1 MIGYLYG
8 HKKYIQIT
16 SYQILS
22 RYTETSTDG
31 IWQRKEKLGEKY
43 EENIIFALFSAF
55 MVIAIAVGFY
65 MHWNL
70 TAIAILL
77 GILFVGTICY
87 LIGICQHLIMS
98 IVVSCKEKIHKAYR
112 KYIRRIA
119 VNCGRKVNRWK
130 LEDTGEN
137 HISLLSPI
145 DDFKRHKEYIIR
157 LKNAIDQPNV
167 FNIALTGS
175 YGAGKSSILK
185 TFKAYY
191 PEYHYVNV
199 SLASFVEVNMSE
211 SDSTP
216 KSNEDSFEEQLEYSI
231 LQQLFYHVKAT
242 NIPESRFGRI
252 ERTSRKKRIFV
263 VVCILLFVVANLCLF
278 CQEQVTKYFL
288 IPTEVLKSS
297 FLFGLSIC
305 VFILGICVIL
315 FQLILFIKKIS
326 IKNLTL
332 DKATLEFEE
341 KKNVSIMNRYLD
353 EILYLFQEKKYNIVI
368 FEDIDRFENT
378 HIFTKLREL
387 NLILNQSE
395 EIGRRIIFLYA
406 LKDDIFANAEERTK
420 FFDYIVPV
428 IPFVNVSNSGDL
440 FRRKIANLH
449 IPEAEVRSSFITDIS
464 VFVNDMR
471 VLTNVV
477 NEFDLYRNLLD
488 KKLNKEKLLAMILY
502 KNLFPTDFSL
512 LHQNKGVVYQTFFS
526 APKIRNEIREDDSDR
541 LKEIDSE
548 IQAISEETLRSIE
561 ELRAVIVGKLLKL
574 WPGDDWEIYC
584 DGGKKQISSLFSEE
598 NILHIL
604 DGNIYFEN
612 KYYRYQTRHLN
623 ADEIKSSL
631 GESYK
636 YRIRKKIIQSVADDK
651 IKTLRDKRKVLMDDI
666 AAIDKYTLSV
676 IAKTERD
683 IFEHVEIP
691 KGEEEKYKVLKYF
704 LEKGYIDEEYF
715 FYISIFQE
723 GRLTPSDQEFLL
735 SIKFNTPKEFDYKL
749 QEIPSLIQNL
759 SAVDYDH
766 KGILNKDLL
775 EYCLL
780 HEDEYE
786 EECDAILKQMI
797 VHEQYIDLLYQFMQ
811 EGNCVPTFIKRLAHI
826 DKNVWKSLDMD
837 KKHTNKDKDRVIS
850 TLFKYAD
857 INDIRAI
864 NTSYP
869 FNTYINDNNNY
880 SDLFE
885 DIDQVRARELLD
897 LLNLNV
903 QSLIDDSN
911 AADTYSYIYEN
922 NMYALTLDNIKVI
935 FKHNDLPV
943 VDLDSAIYTSIEETE
958 LNELQDYVL
967 LELPAFVEN
976 LMLASSNIHESS
988 DTIVSLMDE
997 DIQTSDIIKLIKHN
1011 DTLWDDCKGISD
1023 ENIVRNL
1030 FWKNKIKMTIKN
1042 VKHYCSCI
1050 GTWKIDSSL
1059 VVFMNLN
1066 EEKTMEE
1073 FTKLVQSNDE
1083 HETELLAS
1091 VVKSDNINDNIAFS
1105 IFNNH
1110 WLIDA
1115 WSKELSQLNET
1126 RVRYVVDEGII
1137 TVSPSIYQDIIKG
1150 NPKLSKYLL
1159 CKDPDKI
1166 ISEWDEFAFSITTV
1180 VEILSWVEYKK
1191 YHSFILDKIET
1202 ESVTPIIAN
1211 ALLAYFSKSDSEFN
1225 LSLYKEAMEKSDNP
1239 ALKILAS
1246 TCCIAKRLIA
1256 MNELAGIFAKTKG
1269 IFEGLEKQGEVYS
1282 ISKQVEGAQDFM
1294 EALHQSKYIGQVK
1307 EKGDYLTGKVLKRKP
1322 K

>member
-1 MIGYLYG
+1 M
-8 HKKYIQIT
+8 KK
-16 SYQILS
+16 
-22 RYTETSTDG
+22 
-31 IWQRKEKLGEKY
+31 
-43 EENIIFALFSAF
+43 NIIFALFSAF

-65 MHWNL
+65 MQWNP
-70 TAIAILL
+70 TVIVILL
-77 GILFVGTICY
+77 GMLFVGTICY
-87 LIGICQHLIMS
+87 LIGICRHLIMPS
-98 IVVSCKEKIHKAYR
+98 VNSWKEKIHKAYR

-119 VNCGRKVNRWK
+119 VNCGRKVIRWK
-130 LEDTGEN
+130 LEDAGEK

-216 KSNEDSFEEQLEYSI
+216 KSKEDSFEEQLEYSI

-353 EILYLFQEKKYNIVI
+353 EILYLFQEKKYNVVI

-395 EIGRRIIFLYA
+395 EIGRRIVFLYA
-406 LKDDIFANAEERTK
+406 LKDDIFTTAEERTK

-428 IPFVNVSNSGDL
+428 IPFVNASNSGDL

-449 IPEAEVRSSFITDIS
+449 IPKAEVSSSFITDIS
-464 VFVNDMR
+464 AFVNDMR

-488 KKLNKEKLLAMILY
+488 KKLKKEKLLAMILY
-502 KNLFPTDFSL
+502 KNLYPTDFSL
-512 LHQNKGVVYQTFFS
+512 LHQNKGVVYETFMS
-526 APKIRNEIREDDSDR
+526 A
-541 LKEIDSE
+541 
-548 IQAISEETLRSIE
+548 ETLRDEILEDDRTQIDKVDSNLQAINE
-561 ELRAVIVGKLLKL
+561 ECLRNLNELYAVIIGKFITLYPDGGWYL
-574 WPGDDWEIYC
+574 YC
-584 DGGKKQISSLFSEE
+584 DNKRRGISEFYSDE
-598 NILHIL
+598 NILKIL
-604 DGNIYFEN
+604 NGQVGFSEDYCGPRFFSKEDIKKALGN
-612 KYYRYQTRHLN
+612 
-623 ADEIKSSL
+623 
-631 GESYK
+631 SYDYVK
-636 YRIRKKIIQSVADDK
+636 RKELIQSIADDK

-666 AAIDKYTLSV
+666 AAIEKHTLSD
-676 IAKTERD
+676 IAKSDRD
-683 IFEHVEIP
+683 IFEHVGTI
-691 KGEEEKYKVLKYF
+691 KGQEEKYKVLKYL

-786 EECDAILKQMI
+786 EECDAILKQMV

-811 EGNCVPTFIKRLAHI
+811 EGNCVPTFIKRLVHI
-826 DKNVWKSLDMD
+826 DNVWKSLDKD
-837 KKHTNKDKDRVIS
+837 INHIAKDKDKVIS
-850 TLFKYAD
+850 MMFKYAD
-857 INDIRAI
+857 INDIRTV

-880 SDLFE
+880 SELFE
-885 DIDQVRARELLD
+885 DIDQVRVRELLD

-903 QSLIDDSN
+903 QSLIDDSY

-922 NMYALTLDNIKVI
+922 NMYALTLDNVKVI
-935 FKHNDLPV
+935 FKHNELPV
-943 VDLDSAIYTSIEETE
+943 DNLDSAIYTSIEETE

-976 LMLASSNIHESS
+976 LMFASSNTHESS
-988 DTIVSLMDE
+988 DTIVSLMEE

-1011 DTLWDDCKGISD
+1011 DTLWDDCK
-1023 ENIVRNL
+1023 NITDQNVVRTL
-1030 FWKNKIKMTIKN
+1030 FVENKIKMTFEN

-1050 GTWKIDSSL
+1050 GSWNIDNTL
-1059 VVFMNLN
+1059 VDFMNLN
-1066 EEKTMEE
+1066 EEKSMEE

-1083 HETELLAS
+1083 HEIELLTS

-1110 WLIDA
+1110 WLIDV

-1150 NPKLSKYLL
+1150 IPKLSKYLL

>member
-1 MIGYLYG
+1 M
-8 HKKYIQIT
+8 KK
-16 SYQILS
+16 
-22 RYTETSTDG
+22 
-31 IWQRKEKLGEKY
+31 
-43 EENIIFALFSAF
+43 NIIFALFSAF

-65 MHWNL
+65 MQWNP
-70 TAIAILL
+70 TVIVILL
-77 GILFVGTICY
+77 EMLFVGTICY
-87 LIGICQHLIMS
+87 LIGICRHLIMPS
-98 IVVSCKEKIHKAYR
+98 VNSWKEKIHKAYR

-119 VNCGRKVNRWK
+119 VNCGRKVIRWK
-130 LEDTGEN
+130 LEDAGEK

-216 KSNEDSFEEQLEYSI
+216 KSKEDSFEEQLEYSI

-252 ERTSRKKRIFV
+252 ERTSSKKRILNSV
-263 VVCILLFVVANLCLF
+263 SILLFVVANLFLF

-297 FLFGLSIC
+297 FLFGISIC
-305 VFILGICVIL
+305 VFIIGIWVVL

-353 EILYLFQEKKYNIVI
+353 EILYLFQGNKYNVVI

-395 EIGRRIIFLYA
+395 EIGRRIVFLYA

-428 IPFVNVSNSGDL
+428 IPFVNASNSGDL
-440 FRRKIANLH
+440 FRRKITGLR
-449 IPEAEVRSSFITDIS
+449 IPEVEVSSSFITDIS
-464 VFVNDMR
+464 AFVNDMR

-488 KKLNKEKLLAMILY
+488 KKLKKEKLLAMILY
-502 KNLFPTDFSL
+502 KNLYPTDFSL
-512 LHQNKGVVYQTFFS
+512 LHQNKGVVYETFMS
-526 APKIRNEIREDDSDR
+526 A
-541 LKEIDSE
+541 
-548 IQAISEETLRSIE
+548 ETLRDEILEDDRTQIDKVDSNLQAINE
-561 ELRAVIVGKLLKL
+561 ECLRNLNELYAVIIGKFITLYPDGGWYL
-574 WPGDDWEIYC
+574 YC
-584 DGGKKQISSLFSEE
+584 DNKRRGISEFYSDE
-598 NILHIL
+598 NILKIL
-604 DGNIYFEN
+604 NGQVGFSEDYSRPRFFSKE
-612 KYYRYQTRHLN
+612 
-623 ADEIKSSL
+623 EIKNVL
-631 GESYK
+631 GNSFDYEK
-636 YRIRKKIIQSVADDK
+636 RKKRIQSITDDK
-651 IKTLRDKRKVLMDDI
+651 IKTLRDKRKALMDDI
-666 AAIDKYTLSV
+666 AAIEKHTLSD
-676 IAKTERD
+676 IAKSDRD
-683 IFEHVEIP
+683 IFEHVGTI
-691 KGEEEKYKVLKYF
+691 KGQEEKYKVLKYL

-735 SIKFNTPKEFDYKL
+735 SIKFNAPKEFDYKL

-786 EECDAILKQMI
+786 EECDAILKQMV

-811 EGNCVPTFIKRLAHI
+811 EGNCVPTFIKRLVHI
-826 DKNVWKSLDMD
+826 DNVWKSLDKD
-837 KKHTNKDKDRVIS
+837 INHIAKDKNKVIS
-850 TLFKYAD
+850 MMFKYAD
-857 INDIRAI
+857 INDIRTV

-880 SDLFE
+880 SELFE

-922 NMYALTLDNIKVI
+922 NMYALTLDNVKVI
-935 FKHNDLPV
+935 FKHNELPV
-943 VDLDSAIYTSIEETE
+943 DNLDSAIYTSIEETE
-958 LNELQDYVL
+958 LNELQDYVHQ
-967 LELPAFVEN
+967 ELPAIVEN
-976 LMLASSNIHESS
+976 LMLASSNTHESS
-988 DTIVSLMDE
+988 DTIVSLMEE

-1011 DTLWDDCKGISD
+1011 DTLWDDCK
-1023 ENIVRNL
+1023 NITDQNVVSTL
-1030 FWKNKIKMTIKN
+1030 FVENKIKMTFEN
-1042 VKHYCSCI
+1042 VKYYCSCI
-1050 GTWKIDSSL
+1050 GSWNIDNIL
-1059 VVFMNLN
+1059 TAFMNRN
-1066 EEKTMEE
+1066 EEKSMEE
-1073 FTKLVQSNDE
+1073 FTKLVESNDA
-1083 HETELLAS
+1083 HEIELLLS
-1091 VVKSDNINDNIAFS
+1091 VVQADDIKDNIAYS
-1105 IFNNH
+1105 VFNNH
-1110 WLIDA
+1110 CLIDV
-1115 WSKELSQLNET
+1115 WSKNLSQLNVK

-1137 TVSPSIYQDIIKG
+1137 SISPSNYQDIITEH
-1150 NPKLSKYLL
+1150 PLLSKYLL
-1159 CKDPDKI
+1159 CKNPDSI
-1166 ISEWDEFAFSITTV
+1166 ISEWDEFAFSITAV
-1180 VEILSWVEYKK
+1180 VEMLSWIEYKK
-1191 YHSFILDKIET
+1191 YHNFILNKIEL
-1202 ESVTPIIAN
+1202 ESITPTIAN
-1211 ALLAYFSKSDSEFN
+1211 ALLSYFSKSDSEFN
-1225 LSLYKEAMEKSDNP
+1225 LSLYAEAMEKSSNP
-1239 ALKILAS
+1239 ALKVLAS
-1246 TCCIAKRLIA
+1246 TCCIAKRIIA
-1256 MNELAGIFAKTKG
+1256 VNELPNIFAKTKG

-1294 EALHQSKYIGQVK
+1294 NALHQFRYIGQVK

>member
-1 MIGYLYG
+1 ML
-8 HKKYIQIT
+8 
-16 SYQILS
+16 
-22 RYTETSTDG
+22 
-31 IWQRKEKLGEKY
+31 
-43 EENIIFALFSAF
+43 
-55 MVIAIAVGFY
+55 IAISVGFY
-65 MHWNL
+65 MQWNP
-70 TAIAILL
+70 TVIVILL
-77 GILFVGTICY
+77 GMLFVGTICY
-87 LIGICQHLIMS
+87 LIGICQHLIMPS
-98 IVVSCKEKIHKAYR
+98 VNSWKEKIHKAYR

-119 VNCGRKVNRWK
+119 VNCGRKVIRWK
-130 LEDTGEN
+130 LEDAGEI

-199 SLASFVEVNMSE
+199 SLASFVEVNL
-211 SDSTP
+211 SDGDNTV
-216 KSNEDSFEEQLEYSI
+216 KGKEDGFEEQLEYSI

-252 ERTSRKKRIFV
+252 ERISKKKRILMV
-263 VVCILLFVVANLCLF
+263 LGILLFVVANLCLF

-297 FLFGLSIC
+297 FLFGISIC
-305 VFILGICVIL
+305 VFIIGIWVVL

-353 EILYLFQEKKYNIVI
+353 EILYLFQGNKYNVVI

-395 EIGRRIIFLYA
+395 EIGRRIVFLYA

-428 IPFVNVSNSGDL
+428 IPFVNASNSGDL
-440 FRRKIANLH
+440 FRRKITGLR
-449 IPEAEVRSSFITDIS
+449 IPEVEVSSSFITDIS
-464 VFVNDMR
+464 AFVNDMR

-502 KNLFPTDFSL
+502 KNLYPTDFSL
-512 LHQNKGVVYQTFFS
+512 LHQNKGVVYEAFMS
-526 APKIRNEIREDDSDR
+526 A
-541 LKEIDSE
+541 
-548 IQAISEETLRSIE
+548 ETLRDEILEDDRTQIDKVDSNLQAINE
-561 ELRAVIVGKLLKL
+561 ECLRNLNELYAVIIGKFITLYPDGGWYL
-574 WPGDDWEIYC
+574 YC
-584 DGGKKQISSLFSEE
+584 DNKRRGISEFYSDE
-598 NILHIL
+598 NILKIL
-604 DGNIYFEN
+604 NGQVGFSEDYSRPRFFSKE
-612 KYYRYQTRHLN
+612 
-623 ADEIKSSL
+623 EIKNVL
-631 GESYK
+631 GNSFDYEK
-636 YRIRKKIIQSVADDK
+636 RKKRIQSITDDK
-651 IKTLRDKRKVLMDDI
+651 IKTLRDKRKALMDDI
-666 AAIDKYTLSV
+666 AAIEKHTLSD
-676 IAKTERD
+676 IAKSDRD
-683 IFEHVEIP
+683 IFEHVGTI
-691 KGEEEKYKVLKYF
+691 KGQEEKYKVLKYL

-735 SIKFNTPKEFDYKL
+735 SIKFNAPKEFDYKL

-786 EECDAILKQMI
+786 EECDAILKQMV

-811 EGNCVPTFIKRLAHI
+811 EGNCVPTFIKRLVHI
-826 DKNVWKSLDMD
+826 DNVWKSLDKD
-837 KKHTNKDKDRVIS
+837 INHITKDKDKVIS
-850 TLFKYAD
+850 AMFKYAD
-857 INDIRAI
+857 INDIRTV

-885 DIDQVRARELLD
+885 DIDQVRARKLLD

-903 QSLIDDSN
+903 QSLIDDNN

-922 NMYALTLDNIKVI
+922 NMYALTLDNVKVI
-935 FKHNDLPV
+935 FKHNELPV
-943 VDLDSAIYTSIEETE
+943 DNLDSAIYTSIEETE
-958 LNELQDYVL
+958 LNELQDYVHQ
-967 LELPAFVEN
+967 ELPAFVEN
-976 LMLASSNIHESS
+976 LMLASSNIYESS

-1030 FWKNKIKMTIKN
+1030 FWENKIKMTIEN

-1091 VVKSDNINDNIAFS
+1091 VVKSDNIIDNIAFS

-1110 WLIDA
+1110 WLIDV

-1211 ALLAYFSKSDSEFN
+1211 ALLSYFSKSDSEFN

-1239 ALKILAS
+1239 ALKILTS

-1269 IFEGLEKQGEVYS
+1269 IFEGLDKQGEVYS
-1282 ISKQVEGAQDFM
+1282 ISKQIEGAQHFM
-1294 EALHQSKYIGQVK
+1294 EALHQSKYIGLVK

>member
-1 MIGYLYG
+1 M
-8 HKKYIQIT
+8 K
-16 SYQILS
+16 S
-22 RYTETSTDG
+22 
-31 IWQRKEKLGEKY
+31 
-43 EENIIFALFSAF
+43 NIIFALFTAF
-55 MVIAIAVGFY
+55 IVIAIAIGFY
-65 MHWNL
+65 MQWNP
-70 TAIAILL
+70 IVVAILM
-77 GILFVGTICY
+77 GMLFVGTICY
-87 LIGICQHLIMS
+87 LIGICRHLIMPS
-98 IVVSCKEKIHKAYR
+98 VNSWKEKIHKAYR

-130 LEDTGEN
+130 LEDKGEK

-199 SLASFVEVNMSE
+199 SLASFVEVNL
-211 SDSTP
+211 SDGDNTV
-216 KSNEDSFEEQLEYSI
+216 KGKEDGFEEQLEYSI

-252 ERTSRKKRIFV
+252 ERISKKKRILMV
-263 VVCILLFVVANLCLF
+263 LGILLFVVANLCLF

-353 EILYLFQEKKYNIVI
+353 EILYLFQENKYNVVI

-395 EIGRRIIFLYA
+395 EIGRRIVFLYA

-428 IPFVNVSNSGDL
+428 IPFVNASNSGDL
-440 FRRKIANLH
+440 FRRKITGLR
-449 IPEAEVRSSFITDIS
+449 IPEVEVSSSFITDIS
-464 VFVNDMR
+464 AFVNDMR

-488 KKLNKEKLLAMILY
+488 KKLKKEKLLAMILY
-502 KNLFPTDFSL
+502 KNLYPTDFSL
-512 LHQNKGVVYQTFFS
+512 LHQNKGVVYESFLS
-526 APKIRNEIREDDSDR
+526 AEKLRDEIQKDDRKRIDD
-541 LKEIDSE
+541 IDSE
-548 IQAISEETLRSIE
+548 IQAINEECLRNLN
-561 ELRAVIVGKLLKL
+561 ELYAVIIGKFITLYPDGGWYL
-574 WPGDDWEIYC
+574 YC
-584 DGGKKQISSLFSEE
+584 DNKRRGISEFYSDE
-598 NILHIL
+598 NILKIL
-604 DGNIYFEN
+604 NGQVGFSEDYSRPRFFSKE
-612 KYYRYQTRHLN
+612 
-623 ADEIKSSL
+623 EIKNVL
-631 GESYK
+631 GNGFDYEK
-636 YRIRKKIIQSVADDK
+636 RKKLIHSITDDK
-651 IKTLRDKRKVLMDDI
+651 IKTLRDKRKAFMDEI
-666 AAIDKYTLSV
+666 AAIEKYTLTD
-676 IAKTERD
+676 IAKSDRD
-683 IFEHVEIP
+683 IFEHVDIP
-691 KGEEEKYKVLKYF
+691 KGEEEKYKVLKYL

-735 SIKFNTPKEFDYKL
+735 SIKFNAPKEFDYKL

-759 SAVDYDH
+759 SVVDYDH

-786 EECDAILKQMI
+786 EECDAILKQMV
-797 VHEQYIDLLYQFMQ
+797 VHEEYIDLLYQFMH
-811 EGNCVPTFIKRLAHI
+811 EGNCIPTFIKRLVHI
-826 DKNVWKSLDMD
+826 DNVWKSLDKD
-837 KKHTNKDKDRVIS
+837 INHITKDKDKVIS
-850 TLFKYAD
+850 MMFKYAD
-857 INDIRAI
+857 INDIRTV

-880 SDLFE
+880 SELFE
-885 DIDQVRARELLD
+885 NIDQARAQKLLD
-897 LLNLNV
+897 LLDLKV
-903 QSLIDDSN
+903 QSLKDDSYGT
-911 AADTYSYIYEN
+911 DTYSYIYEN
-922 NMYALTLDNIKVI
+922 NMYALTLGNVKVI
-935 FKHNDLPV
+935 FKHNELPV
-943 VDLDSAIYTSIEETE
+943 DNLDSAIYTSIEETE
-958 LNELQDYVL
+958 LNELQGYVHQ
-967 LELPAFVEN
+967 ELPAFVDN
-976 LMLASSNIHESS
+976 LMLTSSNAHESS

-997 DIQTSDIIKLIKHN
+997 DIKLVDIIKLIKHN
-1011 DTLWDDCKGISD
+1011 DTLWDDCKDITDKDVVST
-1023 ENIVRNL
+1023 L
-1030 FWKNKIKMTIKN
+1030 FVENKIKMTFEN

-1050 GTWKIDSSL
+1050 GSWNIDGTL
-1059 VVFMNLN
+1059 VAFMNCN
-1066 EEKTMEE
+1066 EEKSMEE
-1073 FTKLVQSNDE
+1073 FTKLVESNDA
-1083 HETELLAS
+1083 HEIELLAS
-1091 VVKSDNINDNIAFS
+1091 VVQSDDINDNIAFS
-1105 IFNNH
+1105 VFNNH
-1110 WLIDA
+1110 CLIDV
-1115 WSKELSQLNET
+1115 WSKNLSQLNEK

-1137 TVSPSIYQDIIKG
+1137 SISPSNYQDIITEH
-1150 NPKLSKYLL
+1150 PLLSKYLL
-1159 CKDPDKI
+1159 CKNPDNI
-1166 ISEWDEFAFSITTV
+1166 ISEWDKFAFSITDV
-1180 VEILSWVEYKK
+1180 VEMLSWIEYKK
-1191 YHSFILDKIET
+1191 YHNFILNKIEL
-1202 ESVTPIIAN
+1202 ESITPDIAD
-1211 ALLAYFSKSDSEFN
+1211 ALLSYFVNSDSEFN
-1225 LSLYKEAMEKSDNP
+1225 LPLYTEAMEKSDNL
-1239 ALKILAS
+1239 ALKVFAN
-1246 TCCIAKRLIA
+1246 TCCIENRTIA
-1256 MNELAGIFAKTKG
+1256 MNELAGIFAKTNG

-1294 EALHQSKYIGQVK
+1294 NALHQFKYIGQVK

>member
-1 MIGYLYG
+1 M
-8 HKKYIQIT
+8 KK
-16 SYQILS
+16 
-22 RYTETSTDG
+22 
-31 IWQRKEKLGEKY
+31 
-43 EENIIFALFSAF
+43 NIIFALFTAF
-55 MVIAIAVGFY
+55 IVIAIAIGFY
-65 MHWNL
+65 MQWNP
-70 TAIAILL
+70 TVIVILL
-77 GILFVGTICY
+77 GMLFVGTICY
-87 LIGICQHLIMS
+87 LIGICRHLIMS
-98 IVVSCKEKIHKAYR
+98 RVISCKERIDKAYR
-112 KYIRRIA
+112 KYIRKIA
-119 VNCGRKVNRWK
+119 VNCSRKVNRWK

-199 SLASFVEVNMSE
+199 SLASFVEVNL
-211 SDSTP
+211 SDGDNTV
-216 KSNEDSFEEQLEYSI
+216 KGKEDGFEEQLEYSI

-252 ERTSRKKRIFV
+252 ERISKKKRILMV
-263 VVCILLFVVANLCLF
+263 LGILLFVVANLCLF

-297 FLFGLSIC
+297 FLFGISIC
-305 VFILGICVIL
+305 LFIIGIWVVL
-315 FQLILFIKKIS
+315 FQLIIFIKKIS

-353 EILYLFQEKKYNIVI
+353 EILYLFQENKYNVVI

-395 EIGRRIIFLYA
+395 EIGRRIVFLYA

-428 IPFVNVSNSGDL
+428 IPFVNASNSGDL
-440 FRRKIANLH
+440 FRRKITGLR
-449 IPEAEVRSSFITDIS
+449 IPVAEVSSSFITDIS
-464 VFVNDMR
+464 AFVNDMR

-477 NEFDLYRNLLD
+477 NEFDLYHNLLN
-488 KKLNKEKLLAMILY
+488 KKLKKDKLLAMILY
-502 KNLFPTDFSL
+502 KNLYPTDFSL
-512 LHQNKGVVYQTFFS
+512 LHQNKGVVYESFLS
-526 APKIRNEIREDDSDR
+526 AEKLRDEIQKDDRKRIDD
-541 LKEIDSE
+541 IDSE
-548 IQAISEETLRSIE
+548 IQAINEECLRNLN
-561 ELRAVIVGKLLKL
+561 ELYAVIIGKFITLY
-574 WPGDDWEIYC
+574 P
-584 DGGKKQISSLFSEE
+584 DGGWYLYYDNKRRGISEFYSDE
-598 NILHIL
+598 NILKIL
-604 DGNIYFEN
+604 NGQVGFSEDYSRPRFFSKE
-612 KYYRYQTRHLN
+612 
-623 ADEIKSSL
+623 EIKNVL
-631 GESYK
+631 GNGFDYEK
-636 YRIRKKIIQSVADDK
+636 RKKLIHSITDDK
-651 IKTLRDKRKVLMDDI
+651 IKTLRDKRKAFMDEI
-666 AAIDKYTLSV
+666 AAIEKYTLSD
-676 IAKTERD
+676 IAKSDRN
-683 IFEHVEIP
+683 IFEHVDIQ
-691 KGEEEKYKVLKYF
+691 KGQEDNYEVLKYL

-735 SIKFNTPKEFDYKL
+735 SIKFNAPKEFDYKL

-786 EECDAILKQMI
+786 EECDAILKQMV

-811 EGNCVPTFIKRLAHI
+811 EGNCVPTFIKRLVHI
-826 DKNVWKSLDMD
+826 DNVWKSLDKD
-837 KKHTNKDKDRVIS
+837 INHITKDKDKVIS
-850 TLFKYAD
+850 AMFKYAD
-857 INDIRAI
+857 INDIRTV

-922 NMYALTLDNIKVI
+922 NMYALTLDNVKVI
-935 FKHNDLPV
+935 FKHNELPV
-943 VDLDSAIYTSIEETE
+943 DNLDSAIYTSIEETE
-958 LNELQDYVL
+958 LNELQDYVHQ
-967 LELPAFVEN
+967 ELPAIVEN
-976 LMLASSNIHESS
+976 LMLASSNTHESS

-997 DIQTSDIIKLIKHN
+997 DIKVDDIIKLIKHN
-1011 DTLWDDCKGISD
+1011 DTLWDYCKDITDKDVVST
-1023 ENIVRNL
+1023 L
-1030 FWKNKIKMTIKN
+1030 FAENKIKMTFEN

-1050 GTWKIDSSL
+1050 GSWNIDGTL
-1059 VVFMNLN
+1059 VDFMNLN
-1066 EEKTMEE
+1066 EEKSIEE

-1083 HETELLAS
+1083 HERELLAS

-1110 WLIDA
+1110 WLIDV

-1191 YHSFILDKIET
+1191 YHSFILDKIEM
-1202 ESVTPIIAN
+1202 ESVTPVIAN
-1211 ALLAYFSKSDSEFN
+1211 ALLSYFGKSDSEFN
-1225 LSLYKEAMEKSDNP
+1225 LSLYTEAMEKSDNP

-1269 IFEGLEKQGEVYS
+1269 IFEGLDKQGEVYS
-1282 ISKQVEGAQDFM
+1282 ISKQIEGAQHFI

>member
-1 MIGYLYG
+1 M
-8 HKKYIQIT
+8 K
-16 SYQILS
+16 S
-22 RYTETSTDG
+22 
-31 IWQRKEKLGEKY
+31 
-43 EENIIFALFSAF
+43 NIIFTLLTAF
-55 MVIAIAVGFY
+55 MLIAISVGFY
-65 MHWNL
+65 MQWNP
-70 TAIAILL
+70 TVIVILL
-77 GILFVGTICY
+77 GMLFVGTICY
-87 LIGICQHLIMS
+87 LIGICQHLIMPS
-98 IVVSCKEKIHKAYR
+98 VNSWKEKIHKAYR

-119 VNCGRKVNRWK
+119 VNCGRKVIRWK
-130 LEDTGEN
+130 LEDAGEI

-199 SLASFVEVNMSE
+199 SLASFVEVNL
-211 SDSTP
+211 SDGDNTV
-216 KSNEDSFEEQLEYSI
+216 KGKEDGFEEQLEYSI

-252 ERTSRKKRIFV
+252 ERISKKKRILMV
-263 VVCILLFVVANLCLF
+263 LGILLFVVANLCLF

-297 FLFGLSIC
+297 FLFGISIC
-305 VFILGICVIL
+305 VFIIGIWVVL

-353 EILYLFQEKKYNIVI
+353 EILYLFQGNKYNVVI

-395 EIGRRIIFLYA
+395 EIGRRIVFLYA

-428 IPFVNVSNSGDL
+428 IPFVNASNSGDL
-440 FRRKIANLH
+440 FRRKITGLR
-449 IPEAEVRSSFITDIS
+449 IPEVEVSSSFITDIS
-464 VFVNDMR
+464 AFVNDMR

-502 KNLFPTDFSL
+502 KNLYPTDFSL
-512 LHQNKGVVYQTFFS
+512 LHQNKGVVYEAFMS
-526 APKIRNEIREDDSDR
+526 A
-541 LKEIDSE
+541 
-548 IQAISEETLRSIE
+548 ETLRDEILEDDRTQIDKVDSNLQAINE
-561 ELRAVIVGKLLKL
+561 ECLRNLNELYAVIIGKFITLYPDGGWYL
-574 WPGDDWEIYC
+574 YC
-584 DGGKKQISSLFSEE
+584 DNKRRGISEFYSDE
-598 NILHIL
+598 NILKIL
-604 DGNIYFEN
+604 NGQVGFSEDYSRPRFFSKE
-612 KYYRYQTRHLN
+612 
-623 ADEIKSSL
+623 EIKNVL
-631 GESYK
+631 GNSFDYEK
-636 YRIRKKIIQSVADDK
+636 RKKRIQSITDDK
-651 IKTLRDKRKVLMDDI
+651 IKTLRDKRKALMDDI
-666 AAIDKYTLSV
+666 AAIEKHTLSD
-676 IAKTERD
+676 IAKSDRD
-683 IFEHVEIP
+683 IFEHVGTI
-691 KGEEEKYKVLKYF
+691 KGQEEKYKVLKYL

-735 SIKFNTPKEFDYKL
+735 SIKFNAPKEFDYKL

-786 EECDAILKQMI
+786 EECDAILKQMV

-811 EGNCVPTFIKRLAHI
+811 EGNCVPTFIKRLVHI
-826 DKNVWKSLDMD
+826 DNVWKSLDKD
-837 KKHTNKDKDRVIS
+837 INHITKDKDKVIS
-850 TLFKYAD
+850 AMFKYAD
-857 INDIRAI
+857 INDIRTV

-885 DIDQVRARELLD
+885 DIDQVRARKLLD

-903 QSLIDDSN
+903 QSLIDDNN

-922 NMYALTLDNIKVI
+922 NMYALTLDNVKVI
-935 FKHNDLPV
+935 FKHNELPV
-943 VDLDSAIYTSIEETE
+943 DNLDSAIYTSIEETE
-958 LNELQDYVL
+958 LNELQDYVHQ
-967 LELPAFVEN
+967 ELPAFVEN

-1030 FWKNKIKMTIKN
+1030 FWENKIKMTIEN

-1091 VVKSDNINDNIAFS
+1091 VVKSDNIIDNIAFS

-1110 WLIDA
+1110 WLIDV

-1191 YHSFILDKIET
+1191 YHSFILDKTET

-1211 ALLAYFSKSDSEFN
+1211 ALLSYFSKSDSEFN

-1239 ALKILAS
+1239 ALKILTS

-1269 IFEGLEKQGEVYS
+1269 IFEGLDKQGEVYS
-1282 ISKQVEGAQDFM
+1282 ISKQIEGAQHFM
-1294 EALHQSKYIGQVK
+1294 EALHQSKYIGLVK

>member
-1 MIGYLYG
+1 M
-8 HKKYIQIT
+8 KK
-16 SYQILS
+16 
-22 RYTETSTDG
+22 
-31 IWQRKEKLGEKY
+31 
-43 EENIIFALFSAF
+43 NIIFAQFTAF
-55 MVIAIAVGFY
+55 IVIAIAVGFY
-65 MHWNL
+65 MQLNPIV
-70 TAIAILL
+70 IAILL
-77 GILFVGTICY
+77 GMLFVGTICY
-87 LIGICQHLIMS
+87 LIGICRHLIMS
-98 IVVSCKEKIHKAYR
+98 SVISCKEKIHKAYR
-112 KYIRRIA
+112 KYIRKIA
-119 VNCGRKVNRWK
+119 VSCGRKVNRWK

-199 SLASFVEVNMSE
+199 SLASFVEVNMPK

-216 KSNEDSFEEQLEYSI
+216 KGKDDSFEEQLEYSI

-252 ERTSRKKRIFV
+252 ERTSGRKRILMAV
-263 VVCILLFVVANLCLF
+263 SILVFVVANLFLF
-278 CQEQVTKYFL
+278 CQVQVNKYFL
-288 IPTEVLKSS
+288 IPAEVLKSS
-297 FLFGLSIC
+297 SLFGISIS
-305 VFILGICVIL
+305 VFVIGICVIL
-315 FQLILFIKKIS
+315 FKLILFIKKIS

-353 EILYLFQEKKYNIVI
+353 EILYLFQEKKYNVVI

-395 EIGRRIIFLYA
+395 EIGRRIVFLYA

-464 VFVNDMR
+464 AFVNDMR

-502 KNLFPTDFSL
+502 KNLYPTDFSL
-512 LHQNKGVVYQTFFS
+512 LHQNKGVVYETFIS
-526 APKIRNEIREDDSDR
+526 TGLLKDEIKKDDWKR
-541 LKEIDSE
+541 LEEIDLE

-561 ELRAVIVGKLLKL
+561 ELRAVIVGKILKL
-574 WPGDDWEIYC
+574 WPGSGWEIYC
-584 DGGKKQISSLFSEE
+584 DGCKTDISSLFSED
-598 NILHIL
+598 NIQHIL
-604 DGNIYFEN
+604 EGDLLFRNT
-612 KYYRYQTRHLN
+612 YYSYKVKHLT

-631 GESYK
+631 GESYNYSK
-636 YRIRKKIIQSVADDK
+636 RKELIQSIADDK
-651 IKTLRDKRKVLMDDI
+651 IEDLREERKVFVDALSATKKFTLLDI
-666 AAIDKYTLSV
+666 AKSD
-676 IAKTERD
+676 RN
-683 IFEHVEIP
+683 IFEHVDTI
-691 KGEEEKYKVLKYF
+691 KGHEEKYKVLKYL
-704 LEKGYIDEEYF
+704 LEKGYIDEKYF

-735 SIKFNTPKEFDYKL
+735 SIKFNAPKEFDYKL

-759 SAVDYDH
+759 SIVDYDH

-775 EYCLL
+775 EFCLL

-786 EECDAILKQMI
+786 YEIKCDAILKQMV
-797 VHEQYIDLLYQFMQ
+797 VHEQYIDLLYKFMQ
-811 EGNCVPTFIKRLAHI
+811 EGDCVPTFIKRLVHI
-826 DKNVWKSLDMD
+826 DKNVWKLLDMD

-850 TLFKYAD
+850 TMFRYAD
-857 INDIRAI
+857 INDIRTVNI
-864 NTSYP
+864 SYP

-880 SDLFE
+880 FELFE
-885 DIDQVRARELLD
+885 NIDQARVRKLLD
-897 LLNLNV
+897 LLDLNI
-903 QSLIDDSN
+903 QSLKDDSN
-911 AADTYSYIYEN
+911 GTDTYSYIYEN
-922 NMYALTLDNIKVI
+922 NMYAQTLDNIKVI
-935 FKHNDLPV
+935 FKHNELPV
-943 VDLDSAIYTSIEETE
+943 DNLDSAIYTSIEETE
-958 LNELQDYVL
+958 LNELQGYVHQ
-967 LELPAFVEN
+967 ELPTFVEN
-976 LMLASSNIHESS
+976 LMFVPSNTNESS
-988 DTIVSLMDE
+988 DSIVSLMDE

-1011 DTLWDDCKGISD
+1011 VTLWDDCRGITD
-1023 ENIVRNL
+1023 DNIVRTM
-1030 FWKNKIKMTIKN
+1030 FWENKIKMTIEN

-1050 GTWKIDSSL
+1050 GSWNIDDTL
-1059 VVFMNLN
+1059 VAFMNRN
-1066 EEKTMEE
+1066 EEKSMEE
-1073 FTKLVQSNDE
+1073 FTKLVEINDE
-1083 HETELLAS
+1083 HEIKLLAS
-1091 VVKSDNINDNIAFS
+1091 VVQSGDINDNIAFS
-1105 IFNNH
+1105 VFNNH
-1110 WLIDA
+1110 RLIDI
-1115 WSKELSQLNET
+1115 WCNDLSQLNET

-1137 TVSPSIYQDIIKG
+1137 SISPSTYQDIISEH
-1150 NPKLSKYLL
+1150 PQMSKYLL
-1159 CKDPDKI
+1159 CKNPDNI

-1180 VEILSWVEYKK
+1180 VGMLSWVEYKK
-1191 YHSFILDKIET
+1191 YHNFILNKIEL
-1202 ESVTPIIAN
+1202 ESITPTIAN
-1211 ALLAYFSKSDSEFN
+1211 ALLSYFCKPDSEFN
-1225 LSLYKEAMEKSDNP
+1225 LSLYTEAMVKSSNP
-1239 ALKILAS
+1239 ALKVLAS
-1246 TCCIAKRLIA
+1246 TCCIAKRIIA
-1256 MNELAGIFAKTKG
+1256 INELPNIFAKTKG

-1282 ISKQVEGAQDFM
+1282 ISKQVEGAQHFM
-1294 EALHQSKYIGQVK
+1294 DALHQFRYIGQVK
-1307 EKGDYLTGKVLKRKP
+1307 EKGDHLTGKVLKRKP

>member
-1 MIGYLYG
+1 
-8 HKKYIQIT
+8 
-16 SYQILS
+16 
-22 RYTETSTDG
+22 
-31 IWQRKEKLGEKY
+31 
-43 EENIIFALFSAF
+43 

-65 MHWNL
+65 MQWNP
-70 TAIAILL
+70 TVIVILL
-77 GILFVGTICY
+77 GMLFVGTICY
-87 LIGICQHLIMS
+87 LIGNCRHLIMPS
-98 IVVSCKEKIHKAYR
+98 VNSWKEKIHKAYR

-119 VNCGRKVNRWK
+119 VNCGRKVIRWK
-130 LEDTGEN
+130 LEDAGEK

-216 KSNEDSFEEQLEYSI
+216 KSKEDSFEEQLEYSI

-252 ERTSRKKRIFV
+252 ERTSSKKRILNSV
-263 VVCILLFVVANLCLF
+263 SILLFVVANLCLF

-297 FLFGLSIC
+297 FLFGISIC
-305 VFILGICVIL
+305 VFIIGIWVVL

-353 EILYLFQEKKYNIVI
+353 EILYLFQGNKYNVVI

-395 EIGRRIIFLYA
+395 EIGRRIVFLYA

-428 IPFVNVSNSGDL
+428 IPFVNASNSGDL
-440 FRRKIANLH
+440 FRRKITGLR
-449 IPEAEVRSSFITDIS
+449 IPEVEVSSSFITDIS
-464 VFVNDMR
+464 AFVNDMR

-488 KKLNKEKLLAMILY
+488 KKLKKEKLLAMILY
-502 KNLFPTDFSL
+502 KNLYPTDFSL
-512 LHQNKGVVYQTFFS
+512 LHQNKGVVYETFMS
-526 APKIRNEIREDDSDR
+526 A
-541 LKEIDSE
+541 
-548 IQAISEETLRSIE
+548 ETLRDEILEDDRTQIDKVDSNLQAINE
-561 ELRAVIVGKLLKL
+561 ECLRNLNELYAVIIGKFITLYPDGGWYL
-574 WPGDDWEIYC
+574 YC
-584 DGGKKQISSLFSEE
+584 DNKRRGISEFYSDE
-598 NILHIL
+598 NILKIL
-604 DGNIYFEN
+604 NGQVGFSEDYCRPRFFSKE
-612 KYYRYQTRHLN
+612 
-623 ADEIKSSL
+623 EIKKAL
-631 GESYK
+631 GNSYDYVK
-636 YRIRKKIIQSVADDK
+636 RKELIQSIADDK

-666 AAIDKYTLSV
+666 AAIEKHTLSD
-676 IAKTERD
+676 IAKSDRD
-683 IFEHVEIP
+683 IFEHVGTI
-691 KGEEEKYKVLKYF
+691 KGQEEKYKVLKYL

-735 SIKFNTPKEFDYKL
+735 SIKFNAPKEFDYKL

-786 EECDAILKQMI
+786 EECDAILKQMV

-811 EGNCVPTFIKRLAHI
+811 EGNCVPTFIKRLVHI
-826 DKNVWKSLDMD
+826 DNVWKSLDKD
-837 KKHTNKDKDRVIS
+837 INHITKDKDKVIS
-850 TLFKYAD
+850 MMFKYAD
-857 INDIRAI
+857 INDIRTV

-880 SDLFE
+880 SELFE
-885 DIDQVRARELLD
+885 NIDQARAQKLLD
-897 LLNLNV
+897 LLDLKV
-903 QSLIDDSN
+903 QSLKDDSN
-911 AADTYSYIYEN
+911 GTDTYSYIYEN
-922 NMYALTLDNIKVI
+922 NMYALTLGNVKVI
-935 FKHNDLPV
+935 FKHNELPV
-943 VDLDSAIYTSIEETE
+943 DNLDSAIYTSIEETE
-958 LNELQDYVL
+958 LNELQGYVHQ
-967 LELPAFVEN
+967 ELPAFVDN
-976 LMLASSNIHESS
+976 LMLTSSNAHESS

-997 DIQTSDIIKLIKHN
+997 DIKVDDIIKLIKHN
-1011 DTLWDDCKGISD
+1011 NTLWDDCKDITDKDVVST
-1023 ENIVRNL
+1023 L
-1030 FWKNKIKMTIKN
+1030 FAENKIKMTFEN

-1050 GTWKIDSSL
+1050 GSWNIDGTL
-1059 VVFMNLN
+1059 VAFMNCN
-1066 EEKTMEE
+1066 EEKSMEE
-1073 FTKLVQSNDE
+1073 FTKLVESNDA
-1083 HETELLAS
+1083 HEIELLLS
-1091 VVKSDNINDNIAFS
+1091 VVQADDIKDNIAYS
-1105 IFNNH
+1105 VFNNH
-1110 WLIDA
+1110 CLIDV
-1115 WSKELSQLNET
+1115 WSKNLSQLNEK

-1150 NPKLSKYLL
+1150 HPKLSKYLL

-1191 YHSFILDKIET
+1191 YHSFILDQIET

-1211 ALLAYFSKSDSEFN
+1211 ALLSYFSKSDSEFN
-1225 LSLYKEAMEKSDNP
+1225 LSLYTEAMEKSDNP

-1246 TCCIAKRLIA
+1246 TCCIAKRIVA
-1256 MNELAGIFAKTKG
+1256 INELPNIFAKTKG

>member
-1 MIGYLYG
+1 
-8 HKKYIQIT
+8 
-16 SYQILS
+16 
-22 RYTETSTDG
+22 
-31 IWQRKEKLGEKY
+31 
-43 EENIIFALFSAF
+43 

-65 MHWNL
+65 MQWNP
-70 TAIAILL
+70 TVIVILL
-77 GILFVGTICY
+77 GMLFVGTICY
-87 LIGICQHLIMS
+87 LIGICRHLIMPS
-98 IVVSCKEKIHKAYR
+98 VNSWKEKIHKAYR

-119 VNCGRKVNRWK
+119 VNCGRKVIRWK
-130 LEDTGEN
+130 LEDAGEK

-216 KSNEDSFEEQLEYSI
+216 KSKEDSFEEQLEYSI

-252 ERTSRKKRIFV
+252 ERTSSKKRILNSV
-263 VVCILLFVVANLCLF
+263 SILLFVVANLFLF

-297 FLFGLSIC
+297 FLFGISIC
-305 VFILGICVIL
+305 VFIIGIWVVL

-353 EILYLFQEKKYNIVI
+353 EILYLFQGNKYNVVI

-395 EIGRRIIFLYA
+395 EIGRRIVFFYA

-428 IPFVNVSNSGDL
+428 IPFVNASNSGDL
-440 FRRKIANLH
+440 FRRKITGLR
-449 IPEAEVRSSFITDIS
+449 IPEVEVSSSFITDIS
-464 VFVNDMR
+464 AFVNDMR

-488 KKLNKEKLLAMILY
+488 KKLKKEKLLAMILY
-502 KNLFPTDFSL
+502 KNLYPTDFSL
-512 LHQNKGVVYQTFFS
+512 LHQNKGVVYETFMS
-526 APKIRNEIREDDSDR
+526 A
-541 LKEIDSE
+541 
-548 IQAISEETLRSIE
+548 ETLRDEILEDDRTQIDKVDSNLQAINE
-561 ELRAVIVGKLLKL
+561 ECLRNLNELYAVIIGKFITLYPDGGWYL
-574 WPGDDWEIYC
+574 YC
-584 DGGKKQISSLFSEE
+584 DNKRRGISEFYSDE
-598 NILHIL
+598 NILKIL
-604 DGNIYFEN
+604 NGQVGFSEDYSRPRFFSKE
-612 KYYRYQTRHLN
+612 
-623 ADEIKSSL
+623 EIKNVL
-631 GESYK
+631 GNSFDYEK
-636 YRIRKKIIQSVADDK
+636 RKKRIQSITDDK
-651 IKTLRDKRKVLMDDI
+651 IKTLRDKRKALMDDI
-666 AAIDKYTLSV
+666 AAIEKHTLSD
-676 IAKTERD
+676 IAKSDRD
-683 IFEHVEIP
+683 IFEHVGTI
-691 KGEEEKYKVLKYF
+691 KGQEEKYKVLKYL

-735 SIKFNTPKEFDYKL
+735 SIKFNAPKEFDYKL

-786 EECDAILKQMI
+786 EECDAILKQMV

-811 EGNCVPTFIKRLAHI
+811 EGNCVPTFIKRLVHI
-826 DKNVWKSLDMD
+826 DNVWKSLDKD
-837 KKHTNKDKDRVIS
+837 INHIAKDKNKVIS
-850 TLFKYAD
+850 MMFKYAD
-857 INDIRAI
+857 INDIRTV

-880 SDLFE
+880 SELFE

-922 NMYALTLDNIKVI
+922 NMYALTLDNVKVI
-935 FKHNDLPV
+935 FKHNELPV
-943 VDLDSAIYTSIEETE
+943 DNLDSAIYTSIEETE
-958 LNELQDYVL
+958 LNELQDYVHQ
-967 LELPAFVEN
+967 ELPAIVEN
-976 LMLASSNIHESS
+976 LMLASSNTHESS
-988 DTIVSLMDE
+988 DTIVSLMEE

-1011 DTLWDDCKGISD
+1011 DTLWDDCK
-1023 ENIVRNL
+1023 NITDQNVVSTL
-1030 FWKNKIKMTIKN
+1030 FVENKIKMTFEN
-1042 VKHYCSCI
+1042 VKYYCSCI
-1050 GTWKIDSSL
+1050 GSWNIDNIL
-1059 VVFMNLN
+1059 TAFMNRN
-1066 EEKTMEE
+1066 EEKSMEE
-1073 FTKLVQSNDE
+1073 FTKLVESNDA
-1083 HETELLAS
+1083 HEIELLLS
-1091 VVKSDNINDNIAFS
+1091 VVQADDIKDNIAYS
-1105 IFNNH
+1105 VFNNH
-1110 WLIDA
+1110 CLIDV
-1115 WSKELSQLNET
+1115 WSKNLSQLNVK

-1137 TVSPSIYQDIIKG
+1137 SISPSNYQDIITEH
-1150 NPKLSKYLL
+1150 PLLSKYLL
-1159 CKDPDKI
+1159 CKNPDSI
-1166 ISEWDEFAFSITTV
+1166 ISEWDEFAFSITAV
-1180 VEILSWVEYKK
+1180 VEMLSWIEYKK
-1191 YHSFILDKIET
+1191 YHNFILNKIEL
-1202 ESVTPIIAN
+1202 ESITPTIAN
-1211 ALLAYFSKSDSEFN
+1211 ALLSYFSKSDSEFN
-1225 LSLYKEAMEKSDNP
+1225 LSLYAEAMEKSSNP
-1239 ALKILAS
+1239 ALKVLAS
-1246 TCCIAKRLIA
+1246 TCCIAKRIIA
-1256 MNELAGIFAKTKG
+1256 VNELPNIFAKTKG

-1294 EALHQSKYIGQVK
+1294 NALHQFRYIGQVK

>member
-1 MIGYLYG
+1 M
-8 HKKYIQIT
+8 KK
-16 SYQILS
+16 
-22 RYTETSTDG
+22 
-31 IWQRKEKLGEKY
+31 
-43 EENIIFALFSAF
+43 NIIFALFSAF

-65 MHWNL
+65 MQWNP
-70 TAIAILL
+70 TVIVILL
-77 GILFVGTICY
+77 GMSFMGTICY
-87 LIGICQHLIMS
+87 LIGICRHLIMS
-98 IVVSCKEKIHKAYR
+98 RVIFCKEKIDKAYR
-112 KYIRRIA
+112 KYIRKIA
-119 VNCGRKVNRWK
+119 VNCSRKVNRWK
-130 LEDTGEN
+130 LEDTAEN

-353 EILYLFQEKKYNIVI
+353 EILYLFQEKKYNVVI

-395 EIGRRIIFLYA
+395 EIERRIVFLYA

-428 IPFVNVSNSGDL
+428 IPFVNASNSGDL
-440 FRRKIANLH
+440 FRRKISDLH
-449 IPEAEVRSSFITDIS
+449 IPEAEVSSSFITDIS
-464 VFVNDMR
+464 AFVNDMR

-488 KKLNKEKLLAMILY
+488 KKLKKEKLLAMILY
-502 KNLFPTDFSL
+502 KNLYPTDFSL

-676 IAKTERD
+676 IAKTDRD

-759 SAVDYDH
+759 SVVDYDH

-775 EYCLL
+775 KFCLL

-786 EECDAILKQMI
+786 DECDAILKQMV

-811 EGNCVPTFIKRLAHI
+811 EGNCVPTFIKRLVHI
-826 DKNVWKSLDMD
+826 DKNVWKSLNMDMN
-837 KKHTNKDKDRVIS
+837 HTNKDKDRVIS
-850 TLFKYAD
+850 TMFKYAD
-857 INDIRAI
+857 INDIRSV

-869 FNTYINDNNNY
+869 FNTYVNDNYNY

-885 DIDQVRARELLD
+885 NIDQKKVRELLD
-897 LLNLNV
+897 LLDLNV
-903 QSLIDDSN
+903 QSLKDDSN
-911 AADTYSYIYEN
+911 GTDTYSYIYEN
-922 NMYALTLDNIKVI
+922 NMYALTLDNVKVI
-935 FKHNDLPV
+935 FKHNELPV
-943 VDLDSAIYTSIEETE
+943 DNLDSAIYTSIKETE
-958 LNELQDYVL
+958 LKELKGYVHQ
-967 LELPAFVEN
+967 ELPAFVDN
-976 LMLASSNIHESS
+976 LMLTSSNTHESS

-997 DIQTSDIIKLIKHN
+997 DIKLDDIIKLIKHN
-1011 DTLWDDCKGISD
+1011 DTLWDDCKDITDKDVVST
-1023 ENIVRNL
+1023 L
-1030 FWKNKIKMTIKN
+1030 FVENKIKMTIEN

-1050 GTWKIDSSL
+1050 GTWKIDGTL
-1059 VVFMNLN
+1059 VAFMNCN
-1066 EEKTMEE
+1066 EEKSMEE
-1073 FTKLVQSNDE
+1073 FSKLVESNDA
-1083 HETELLAS
+1083 HEKELLSS
-1091 VVKSDNINDNIAFS
+1091 VVESDGINDKIAFS
-1105 IFNNH
+1105 IFNNRI
-1110 WLIDA
+1110 LIDI
-1115 WSKELSQLNET
+1115 WCKDLSQLNET
-1126 RVRYVVDEGII
+1126 RVRYVVDKGII
-1137 TVSPSIYQDIIKG
+1137 SISPSTYQDIITEH
-1150 NPKLSKYLL
+1150 PQMSKYLL
-1159 CKDPDKI
+1159 CKNPDNI

-1180 VEILSWVEYKK
+1180 VEMLSWIEYKK
-1191 YHSFILDKIET
+1191 YHNFILNKIEM
-1202 ESVTPIIAN
+1202 ESITPTIAN
-1211 ALLAYFSKSDSEFN
+1211 ALLSYFSKPDSEFN
-1225 LSLYKEAMEKSDNP
+1225 LSLYTKAMEKSSNP
-1239 ALKILAS
+1239 ALNVLAS
-1246 TCCIAKRLIA
+1246 TCCIAKRIIA
-1256 MNELAGIFAKTKG
+1256 INELPNIFAKTKG

-1282 ISKQVEGAQDFM
+1282 ISKQVEGAQHFM
-1294 EALHQSKYIGQVK
+1294 DALHQFKYIGQVK

>member
-1 MIGYLYG
+1 M
-8 HKKYIQIT
+8 K
-16 SYQILS
+16 S
-22 RYTETSTDG
+22 
-31 IWQRKEKLGEKY
+31 
-43 EENIIFALFSAF
+43 NIIFTLLTAF
-55 MVIAIAVGFY
+55 MLIAISVGFY
-65 MHWNL
+65 MQWNP
-70 TAIAILL
+70 TVIVILL
-77 GILFVGTICY
+77 GMLFVGTICY
-87 LIGICQHLIMS
+87 LIGICQHLIMPS
-98 IVVSCKEKIHKAYR
+98 VNSWKEKIHKAYR

-119 VNCGRKVNRWK
+119 VNCGRKVIRWK
-130 LEDTGEN
+130 LEDAGEI

-199 SLASFVEVNMSE
+199 SLASFVEVNL
-211 SDSTP
+211 SDGDNTV
-216 KSNEDSFEEQLEYSI
+216 KGKEDGFEEQLEYSI

-252 ERTSRKKRIFV
+252 ERISKKKRILMV
-263 VVCILLFVVANLCLF
+263 LGILLFVVANLCLF

-297 FLFGLSIC
+297 FLFGISIC
-305 VFILGICVIL
+305 VFIIGIWVVL

-353 EILYLFQEKKYNIVI
+353 EILYLFQGNKYNVVI

-395 EIGRRIIFLYA
+395 EIGRRIVFLYA

-428 IPFVNVSNSGDL
+428 IPFVNASNSGDL
-440 FRRKIANLH
+440 FRRKITGLR
-449 IPEAEVRSSFITDIS
+449 IPEVEVSSSFITDIS
-464 VFVNDMR
+464 AFVNDMR

-502 KNLFPTDFSL
+502 KNLYPTDFSL
-512 LHQNKGVVYQTFFS
+512 LHQNKGVVYEAFMS
-526 APKIRNEIREDDSDR
+526 A
-541 LKEIDSE
+541 
-548 IQAISEETLRSIE
+548 ETLRDEILEDDRTQIDKVDSNLQAINE
-561 ELRAVIVGKLLKL
+561 ECLRNLNELYAVIIGKFITLYPDGGWYL
-574 WPGDDWEIYC
+574 YC
-584 DGGKKQISSLFSEE
+584 DNKRRGISEFYSDE
-598 NILHIL
+598 NILKIL
-604 DGNIYFEN
+604 NGQVGFSEDYSRPRFFSKE
-612 KYYRYQTRHLN
+612 
-623 ADEIKSSL
+623 EIKNVL
-631 GESYK
+631 GNSFDYEK
-636 YRIRKKIIQSVADDK
+636 RKKRIQSITDDK
-651 IKTLRDKRKVLMDDI
+651 IKTLRDKRKALMDDI
-666 AAIDKYTLSV
+666 AAIEKHTLSD
-676 IAKTERD
+676 IAKSDRD
-683 IFEHVEIP
+683 IFEHVGTI
-691 KGEEEKYKVLKYF
+691 KGQEEKYKVLKYL

-735 SIKFNTPKEFDYKL
+735 SIKFNAPKEFDYKL

-786 EECDAILKQMI
+786 EECDAILKQMV

-811 EGNCVPTFIKRLAHI
+811 EGNCVPTFIKRLVHI
-826 DKNVWKSLDMD
+826 DNVWKSLDKD
-837 KKHTNKDKDRVIS
+837 INHITKDKDKVIS
-850 TLFKYAD
+850 AMFKYAD
-857 INDIRAI
+857 INDIRTV

-885 DIDQVRARELLD
+885 DIDQVRARKLLD

-903 QSLIDDSN
+903 QSLIDDNN

-922 NMYALTLDNIKVI
+922 NMYALTLDNVKVI
-935 FKHNDLPV
+935 FKHNELPV
-943 VDLDSAIYTSIEETE
+943 DNLDSAIYTSIEETE
-958 LNELQDYVL
+958 LNELQDYVHQ
-967 LELPAFVEN
+967 ELPAFVEN

-1030 FWKNKIKMTIKN
+1030 FWENKIKMTIEN

-1091 VVKSDNINDNIAFS
+1091 VVKSDNIIDNIAFS

-1110 WLIDA
+1110 WLIDV

-1211 ALLAYFSKSDSEFN
+1211 ALLSYFSKSDSEFN

-1239 ALKILAS
+1239 ALKILTS

-1269 IFEGLEKQGEVYS
+1269 IFEGLDKQGEVYS
-1282 ISKQVEGAQDFM
+1282 ISKQIEGAQHFM
-1294 EALHQSKYIGQVK
+1294 EALHQSKYIGLVK

>member
-1 MIGYLYG
+1 M
-8 HKKYIQIT
+8 KT
-16 SYQILS
+16 
-22 RYTETSTDG
+22 
-31 IWQRKEKLGEKY
+31 
-43 EENIIFALFSAF
+43 NIIFALFTAF
-55 MVIAIAVGFY
+55 IVIAIAVGFY
-65 MHWNL
+65 MQWNPIV
-70 TAIAILL
+70 IAILL
-77 GILFVGTICY
+77 GMLFVGTICY
-87 LIGICQHLIMS
+87 LIGICRHLIIPS
-98 IVVSCKEKIHKAYR
+98 VNFWKEKIHKAYR

-130 LEDTGEN
+130 LEDTGEK

-216 KSNEDSFEEQLEYSI
+216 KSKEDSFEEQLEYSI

-252 ERTSRKKRIFV
+252 ERTSSRKRILMTV
-263 VVCILLFVVANLCLF
+263 SILVFVVANLFLF
-278 CQEQVTKYFL
+278 CQEQLVKFFL

-353 EILYLFQEKKYNIVI
+353 EILYLFQEKKYNVVI

-464 VFVNDMR
+464 AFVNDMR

-502 KNLFPTDFSL
+502 KNLYPTDFSL
-512 LHQNKGVVYQTFFS
+512 LHQNKGVVYETFMS
-526 APKIRNEIREDDSDR
+526 AKTLRDEIQKDDWAR
-541 LKEIDSE
+541 LEEIDLE
-548 IQAISEETLRSIE
+548 IQAINEECVKSIE
-561 ELRAVIVGKLLKL
+561 ELRAVIIGKLMKL
-574 WPGDDWEIYC
+574 WPGEDWNIYC
-584 DGGKKQISSLFSEE
+584 NRSRKSITDLYSEE
-598 NILHIL
+598 NIQLIL
-604 DGNIYFEN
+604 KGNVSFESRHN
-612 KYYRYQTRHLN
+612 YRPRNLTL
-623 ADEIKSSL
+623 DEIKTTL
-631 GESYK
+631 GESYYYTK
-636 YRIRKKIIQSVADDK
+636 RKEQIQSAANNK
-651 IKTLRDKRKVLMDDI
+651 IEYLRDERRAFMDEI
-666 AAIDKYTLSV
+666 AVTNKYTLLD
-676 IAKTERD
+676 IAKSDRN
-683 IFEHVEIP
+683 IFEYVGTI
-691 KGEEEKYKVLKYF
+691 KGHEEKYKVLKYL

-715 FYISIFQE
+715 FYISIFHE

-735 SIKFNTPKEFDYKL
+735 SIKFNAPKEFDYKL

-759 SAVDYDH
+759 SVVDYDH

-786 EECDAILKQMI
+786 EECDAILKQMV
-797 VHEQYIDLLYQFMQ
+797 VHEEYIDLLYQFVH
-811 EGNCVPTFIKRLAHI
+811 EGNCVPTFIKRLVHI
-826 DKNVWKSLDMD
+826 DNVWKSLDKD
-837 KKHTNKDKDRVIS
+837 INHITKDKDKVIS
-850 TLFKYAD
+850 MMFKYAD
-857 INDIRAI
+857 INDIRTI

-869 FNTYINDNNNY
+869 FNNYINDNNNY
-880 SDLFE
+880 SNLFE
-885 DIDQVRARELLD
+885 DIDQVRVRELLD
-897 LLNLNV
+897 LLDLTV
-903 QSLIDDSN
+903 QSLKDDSN

-935 FKHNDLPV
+935 FKHNELPV
-943 VDLDSAIYTSIEETE
+943 DNLDSAIYTSIEETE
-958 LNELQDYVL
+958 LNELQDYVHQ
-967 LELPAFVEN
+967 ELPAIVEN
-976 LMLASSNIHESS
+976 LMLASSNTHESS

-997 DIQTSDIIKLIKHN
+997 DIKVDDIIKLIKHN
-1011 DTLWDDCKGISD
+1011 NTLWDDCKDITD
-1023 ENIVRNL
+1023 KDIVSTL
-1030 FWKNKIKMTIKN
+1030 FAENKIKMTFEN

-1050 GTWKIDSSL
+1050 GSWNIDGTL
-1059 VVFMNLN
+1059 VAFMNCN
-1066 EEKTMEE
+1066 EEKSREE
-1073 FTKLVQSNDE
+1073 FSKLVESNDA
-1083 HETELLAS
+1083 HEIELLLS
-1091 VVKSDNINDNIAFS
+1091 VVQADDIKDNIAYS
-1105 IFNNH
+1105 VFNNH
-1110 WLIDA
+1110 CLINV
-1115 WSKELSQLNET
+1115 WSKNLSQLNEK
-1126 RVRYVVDEGII
+1126 RVRYVADEGII
-1137 TVSPSIYQDIIKG
+1137 SISPSNYQDIITEH
-1150 NPKLSKYLL
+1150 PLLSKYLL
-1159 CKDPDKI
+1159 CKNPDNI
-1166 ISEWDEFAFSITTV
+1166 ISEWDEFAFSITDV
-1180 VEILSWVEYKK
+1180 VEMLSWIEYKK
-1191 YHSFILDKIET
+1191 YHNFILNKIEL
-1202 ESVTPIIAN
+1202 ESITPDIAD
-1211 ALLAYFSKSDSEFN
+1211 ALLSYFVNSDSEFN
-1225 LSLYKEAMEKSDNP
+1225 LPLYAEAMEKSDNL
-1239 ALKILAS
+1239 ALKVFAN
-1246 TCCIAKRLIA
+1246 TCCIEKRTIA

-1269 IFEGLEKQGEVYS
+1269 IFEGLETQGEVYS

-1294 EALHQSKYIGQVK
+1294 NALHQFRYIGQVK

>member
-1 MIGYLYG
+1 M
-8 HKKYIQIT
+8 KV
-16 SYQILS
+16 
-22 RYTETSTDG
+22 
-31 IWQRKEKLGEKY
+31 
-43 EENIIFALFSAF
+43 NIIFTLLTAF
-55 MVIAIAVGFY
+55 MLIAIAVGFY
-65 MHWNL
+65 MKWDS
-70 TAIAILL
+70 TAIAILFGL
-77 GILFVGTICY
+77 SFVGIICN
-87 LIGICQHLIMS
+87 LISYCKKLILPFCRY
-98 IVVSCKEKIHKAYR
+98 CKAKIHKSYR
-112 KYIRRIA
+112 IIIRRLA
-119 VNCGRKVNRWK
+119 VNCSRKINRWK
-130 LEDTGEN
+130 LEETDERQ
-137 HISLLSPI
+137 ISLLSPI
-145 DDFKRHKEYIIR
+145 DDFNRHKEYIIR

-199 SLASFVEVNMSE
+199 SLASFVEVNMPE
-211 SDSTP
+211 SDITP
-216 KSNEDSFEEQLEYSI
+216 KDKEDGFEEQLEYSI

-252 ERTSRKKRIFV
+252 ERISKKKRILMV
-263 VVCILLFVVANLCLF
+263 LGILLFVVANLFLF
-278 CQEQVTKYFL
+278 CQEQVNKYFL
-288 IPTEVLKSS
+288 IPAEVLKSS
-297 FLFGLSIC
+297 SLFGISIS
-305 VFILGICVIL
+305 VFVIGICVIL

-353 EILYLFQEKKYNIVI
+353 EILYLFQEKKYNVVI

-395 EIGRRIIFLYA
+395 EIGRRIVFLYA

-428 IPFVNVSNSGDL
+428 IPFVNASNSGDL
-440 FRRKIANLH
+440 FRRKITDLH
-449 IPEAEVRSSFITDIS
+449 IPEAEVSSSFITDIS

-488 KKLNKEKLLAMILY
+488 KKLKKGKLLAMILY
-502 KNLFPTDFSL
+502 KNLYPTDFSL
-512 LHQNKGVVYQTFFS
+512 LHQNKGVVYETFMS
-526 APKIRNEIREDDSDR
+526 VETLKDEILEDDRTRINKFNSD
-541 LKEIDSE
+541 
-548 IQAISEETLRSIE
+548 IQNINEECLRNLNELYAVIIGKFITLYPDGGWYLYCDNKRRDISEFYS
-561 ELRAVIVGKLLKL
+561 
-574 WPGDDWEIYC
+574 D
-584 DGGKKQISSLFSEE
+584 E
-598 NILHIL
+598 NILKIL
-604 DGNIYFEN
+604 NGQVGFSENYYGPRFFSKEDIKKALGN
-612 KYYRYQTRHLN
+612 
-623 ADEIKSSL
+623 
-631 GESYK
+631 SYDYVK
-636 YRIRKKIIQSVADDK
+636 RKELIQSIADDK

-666 AAIDKYTLSV
+666 AAIDKYTLSD
-676 IAKTERD
+676 IAKADRD

-735 SIKFNTPKEFDYKL
+735 SIKFNAPKEFNYKL

-780 HEDEYE
+780 HENEYE
-786 EECDAILKQMI
+786 EECDAILKQMV

-811 EGNCVPTFIKRLAHI
+811 EGNCVPTFIKRLVHI
-826 DKNVWKSLDMD
+826 DNVWKSLDKD
-837 KKHTNKDKDRVIS
+837 INHITKDKDKVIS
-850 TLFKYAD
+850 AMFKYAD
-857 INDIRAI
+857 INDIRTV

-922 NMYALTLDNIKVI
+922 NMYALTLDNVKVI
-935 FKHNDLPV
+935 FKHNELPV
-943 VDLDSAIYTSIEETE
+943 DNLDSAIYTSIEETE
-958 LNELQDYVL
+958 LNELQDYVHQ
-967 LELPAFVEN
+967 ELPAIVEN
-976 LMLASSNIHESS
+976 LMLASSNTHESS

-1011 DTLWDDCKGISD
+1011 DTLWDDCKNITD
-1023 ENIVRNL
+1023 QNIVSTL
-1030 FWKNKIKMTIKN
+1030 FVENKIKMTFEN

-1050 GTWKIDSSL
+1050 GSWNIDNTL
-1059 VVFMNLN
+1059 VDFMNLN
-1066 EEKTMEE
+1066 EEKSMEE

-1083 HETELLAS
+1083 HEIELLTS
-1091 VVKSDNINDNIAFS
+1091 VVQSDNIIDNIAFS
-1105 IFNNH
+1105 VFNNY
-1110 WLIDA
+1110 WLIDV
-1115 WSKELSQLNET
+1115 WSKELSQLNEN
-1126 RVRYVVDEGII
+1126 RVRYVVNEGII
-1137 TVSPSIYQDIIKG
+1137 TVSSSIYQDIIKG
-1150 NPKLSKYLL
+1150 HPKLSKYLL

-1191 YHSFILDKIET
+1191 YHSFILDQIET

-1211 ALLAYFSKSDSEFN
+1211 ALLSYFSKSDSEFN
-1225 LSLYKEAMEKSDNP
+1225 LSLYTEAMEKSDNP

-1256 MNELAGIFAKTKG
+1256 MNELPNIFAKAKG

-1282 ISKQVEGAQDFM
+1282 ISKQVEGAQHFM
-1294 EALHQSKYIGQVK
+1294 DALHQFRYIGQVK

>member
-1 MIGYLYG
+1 M
-8 HKKYIQIT
+8 KK
-16 SYQILS
+16 
-22 RYTETSTDG
+22 
-31 IWQRKEKLGEKY
+31 
-43 EENIIFALFSAF
+43 NIIFVLFTAF
-55 MVIAIAVGFY
+55 MLIAISVGFY
-65 MHWNL
+65 MQWNP
-70 TAIAILL
+70 TVVAILL
-77 GILFVGTICY
+77 GVLFVGTICY
-87 LIGICQHLIMS
+87 LIGICRHLIMPS
-98 IVVSCKEKIHKAYR
+98 VISCKDKIHKAYR
-112 KYIRRIA
+112 KIIRRIA
-119 VNCGRKVNRWK
+119 INCSRKINRWK
-130 LEDTGEN
+130 LEETDERQ
-137 HISLLSPI
+137 ISLLSPI
-145 DDFKRHKEYIIR
+145 DDFNRHKEYIIR

-199 SLASFVEVNMSE
+199 SLASFVEVNMPK

-216 KSNEDSFEEQLEYSI
+216 KGKDDSFEEHLEYSI

-252 ERTSRKKRIFV
+252 ERISKKKRILMALG
-263 VVCILLFVVANLCLF
+263 ILLFVVANLCLF

-297 FLFGLSIC
+297 LLFGLSIC

-353 EILYLFQEKKYNIVI
+353 EILYLFQEKKYNVVI

-395 EIGRRIIFLYA
+395 EIGMRIVFLYA

-464 VFVNDMR
+464 AFVNDMR

-477 NEFDLYRNLLD
+477 NEFDLYCNLLD

-502 KNLFPTDFSL
+502 KNLYPTDFSL
-512 LHQNKGVVYQTFFS
+512 LHQNKGVVYQTFVS
-526 APKIRNEIREDDSDR
+526 AETLRNEIQEDDRKRIDD
-541 LKEIDSE
+541 IDSE
-548 IQAISEETLRSIE
+548 IQAINEECLRNLN
-561 ELRAVIVGKLLKL
+561 ELYAVIIGKFITLCPDGGWYL
-574 WPGDDWEIYC
+574 YC
-584 DGGKKQISSLFSEE
+584 DHKKRYISDFYSDE
-598 NILHIL
+598 NILKIL
-604 DGNIYFEN
+604 NGQVGFHRDYSSPRFFSKEDIKRVLGNSYDYD
-612 KYYRYQTRHLN
+612 KR
-623 ADEIKSSL
+623 KSL
-631 GESYK
+631 
-636 YRIRKKIIQSVADDK
+636 IQSIADDK
-651 IKTLRDKRKVLMDDI
+651 IEYLREERKTFMDEI
-666 AAIDKYTLSV
+666 SAVEKYTLLD
-676 IAKTERD
+676 IAKSD
-683 IFEHVEIP
+683 KNIFEHVDMP
-691 KGEEEKYKVLKYF
+691 KDQEEKYKVLKYF

-735 SIKFNTPKEFDYKL
+735 SIKFNAPKEFDYKL

-759 SAVDYDH
+759 SVVDYDH

-775 EYCLL
+775 KFCLL

-786 EECDAILKQMI
+786 DKCDAILKQMV
-797 VHEQYIDLLYQFMQ
+797 VHEQYIDMLYKFMQ
-811 EGNCVPTFIKRLAHI
+811 EGDCVPTFIKRLIHI
-826 DKNVWKSLDMD
+826 DNVWKSLDKD
-837 KKHTNKDKDRVIS
+837 INHITKDKDKVIS
-850 TLFKYAD
+850 MMFKYAD
-857 INDIRAI
+857 INDIRTA

-880 SDLFE
+880 SELFE
-885 DIDQVRARELLD
+885 NIDQARIRKLLD
-897 LLNLNV
+897 LLDLNV
-903 QSLIDDSN
+903 QSLKDDSN
-911 AADTYSYIYEN
+911 GTDTYSYIYEN

-943 VDLDSAIYTSIEETE
+943 DNLDSAIYTSIEETE
-958 LNELQDYVL
+958 LNELQRYVHQ
-967 LELPAFVEN
+967 ELPAFVDN
-976 LMLASSNIHESS
+976 LMFAPSNTYESS
-988 DTIVSLMDE
+988 DSIVSLLDE
-997 DIQTSDIIKLIKHN
+997 DFQASDITKLINHN
-1011 DTLWDDCKGISD
+1011 VTLWDDCKGIIN
-1023 ENIVRNL
+1023 ENIVSTL
-1030 FWKNKIKMTIKN
+1030 FVKNKIKMTIEN

-1050 GTWKIDSSL
+1050 GSWNIDDTL
-1059 VVFMNLN
+1059 VAFINSN
-1066 EEKTMEE
+1066 EEKSIEE
-1073 FTKLVQSNDE
+1073 FTKLVESNDE
-1083 HETELLAS
+1083 HEIELLAS
-1091 VVKSDNINDNIAFS
+1091 VVQSADINDNIAFS
-1105 IFNNH
+1105 VFNNH
-1110 WLIDA
+1110 CLIDI
-1115 WSKELSQLNET
+1115 WCNDLSQLNET
-1126 RVRYVVDEGII
+1126 RIKYVVDEGII
-1137 TVSPSIYQDIIKG
+1137 SISPSTYQDIITEH
-1150 NPKLSKYLL
+1150 PLLSKYLL
-1159 CKDPDKI
+1159 CKNPDNI

-1180 VEILSWVEYKK
+1180 VGMLSWVEYKK
-1191 YHSFILDKIET
+1191 YHNFILNKIEL
-1202 ESVTPIIAN
+1202 ESITPTIAN
-1211 ALLAYFSKSDSEFN
+1211 ALLSYFSKSDSDFN
-1225 LSLYKEAMEKSDNP
+1225 LSLYTEAMEKSSNP
-1239 ALKILAS
+1239 ALKVLAS
-1246 TCCIAKRLIA
+1246 TCCIAKRTMA

-1282 ISKQVEGAQDFM
+1282 ISKEVEGAQQFM
-1294 EALHQSKYIGQVK
+1294 ETLHQIKYIGLVK

>member
-1 MIGYLYG
+1 M
-8 HKKYIQIT
+8 KK
-16 SYQILS
+16 
-22 RYTETSTDG
+22 
-31 IWQRKEKLGEKY
+31 
-43 EENIIFALFSAF
+43 NIIFALFTAF
-55 MVIAIAVGFY
+55 MLIAISVGFY
-65 MHWNL
+65 MQWNPIV
-70 TAIAILL
+70 IAILL
-77 GILFVGTICY
+77 GMLFVGTICY
-87 LIGICQHLIMS
+87 LIGICRHLIIPS
-98 IVVSCKEKIHKAYR
+98 VNSWKEKIHKAYR

-130 LEDTGEN
+130 LEDTGEK

-199 SLASFVEVNMSE
+199 SLASFVEINMSE

-216 KSNEDSFEEQLEYSI
+216 KSKEDSFEEQLEYSI

-252 ERTSRKKRIFV
+252 ERTSSKKRILNSV
-263 VVCILLFVVANLCLF
+263 SILLFVVANLFLF

-297 FLFGLSIC
+297 FLFGISIC
-305 VFILGICVIL
+305 VFIIGIWVVL

-353 EILYLFQEKKYNIVI
+353 EILYLFQGNKYNVVI

-395 EIGRRIIFLYA
+395 EIGRRIVFLYA

-428 IPFVNVSNSGDL
+428 IPFVNASNSGDL
-440 FRRKIANLH
+440 FRRKITGLR
-449 IPEAEVRSSFITDIS
+449 IPEVEVSSSFITDIS
-464 VFVNDMR
+464 AFVNDMR

-488 KKLNKEKLLAMILY
+488 KKLKKEKLLAMILY
-502 KNLFPTDFSL
+502 KNLYPTDFSL
-512 LHQNKGVVYQTFFS
+512 LHQNKGVVYETFMS
-526 APKIRNEIREDDSDR
+526 A
-541 LKEIDSE
+541 
-548 IQAISEETLRSIE
+548 ETLRDEILEDDRTQIDKVDSNLQAINE
-561 ELRAVIVGKLLKL
+561 ECLRNLNELYAVIIGKFITLYPDGGWYL
-574 WPGDDWEIYC
+574 YC
-584 DGGKKQISSLFSEE
+584 DNKRRGISEFYSDE
-598 NILHIL
+598 NILKIL
-604 DGNIYFEN
+604 NGQVGFSEDYSRPRFFSKE
-612 KYYRYQTRHLN
+612 
-623 ADEIKSSL
+623 EIKNVL
-631 GESYK
+631 GNSFDYEK
-636 YRIRKKIIQSVADDK
+636 RKKRIQSITDDK
-651 IKTLRDKRKVLMDDI
+651 IKTLRDKRKALMDDI
-666 AAIDKYTLSV
+666 AAIEKHTLSD
-676 IAKTERD
+676 IAKSDRD
-683 IFEHVEIP
+683 IFEHVGTI
-691 KGEEEKYKVLKYF
+691 KGQEEKYKVLKYL

-735 SIKFNTPKEFDYKL
+735 SIKFNAPKEFDYKL

-786 EECDAILKQMI
+786 EECDAILKQMV

-811 EGNCVPTFIKRLAHI
+811 EGNCVPTFFKRLVHI
-826 DKNVWKSLDMD
+826 DNVWKSLDKD
-837 KKHTNKDKDRVIS
+837 INHIAKDKNKVIS
-850 TLFKYAD
+850 MMFKYAD
-857 INDIRAI
+857 INDIRTV

-880 SDLFE
+880 SELFE

-922 NMYALTLDNIKVI
+922 NMYALTLDNVKVI
-935 FKHNDLPV
+935 FKHNELPV
-943 VDLDSAIYTSIEETE
+943 DNLDSAIYTSIEETE
-958 LNELQDYVL
+958 LNELQDYVHQ
-967 LELPAFVEN
+967 ELPAIVEN
-976 LMLASSNIHESS
+976 LMLASSNTHESS
-988 DTIVSLMDE
+988 DTIVSLMEE

-1011 DTLWDDCKGISD
+1011 DTLWDDCK
-1023 ENIVRNL
+1023 NITDQNVVSTL
-1030 FWKNKIKMTIKN
+1030 FVENKIKMTFEN
-1042 VKHYCSCI
+1042 VKYYCSCI
-1050 GTWKIDSSL
+1050 GSWNIDNIL
-1059 VVFMNLN
+1059 TAFMNRN
-1066 EEKTMEE
+1066 EEKSMEE
-1073 FTKLVQSNDE
+1073 FTKLVESNDA
-1083 HETELLAS
+1083 HEIELLLS
-1091 VVKSDNINDNIAFS
+1091 VVQAHDIKDNIAYS
-1105 IFNNH
+1105 VFNNH
-1110 WLIDA
+1110 CLIDV
-1115 WSKELSQLNET
+1115 WSKNLSQLNVK

-1137 TVSPSIYQDIIKG
+1137 SISPSNYQDIITEH
-1150 NPKLSKYLL
+1150 PLLSKYLL
-1159 CKDPDKI
+1159 CKNPDSI
-1166 ISEWDEFAFSITTV
+1166 ISEWDEFAFSITAV
-1180 VEILSWVEYKK
+1180 VEMLSWIEYKK
-1191 YHSFILDKIET
+1191 YHNFILNKIEL
-1202 ESVTPIIAN
+1202 ESITPTIAN
-1211 ALLAYFSKSDSEFN
+1211 ALLSYFSKSDSEFN
-1225 LSLYKEAMEKSDNP
+1225 LSLYAEAMEKSSNP
-1239 ALKILAS
+1239 ALKVLAS
-1246 TCCIAKRLIA
+1246 TCCIAKRIIA
-1256 MNELAGIFAKTKG
+1256 VNELPNIFAKTKG
-1269 IFEGLEKQGEVYS
+1269 IFEGLETQGEVYS

-1294 EALHQSKYIGQVK
+1294 NALHQFKYIGQVK

>member
-1 MIGYLYG
+1 M
-8 HKKYIQIT
+8 KT
-16 SYQILS
+16 
-22 RYTETSTDG
+22 
-31 IWQRKEKLGEKY
+31 
-43 EENIIFALFSAF
+43 NIIFALFSAF

-65 MHWNL
+65 MQWNP
-70 TAIAILL
+70 TVIVILL
-77 GILFVGTICY
+77 GMLFMGTICY
-87 LIGICQHLIMS
+87 LIGICRHLIISS
-98 IVVSCKEKIHKAYR
+98 IISYKEKIHKAYR

-297 FLFGLSIC
+297 FLFGSSIC
-305 VFILGICVIL
+305 IFILGICVIL

-353 EILYLFQEKKYNIVI
+353 EILYLFQEKKYNVVI

-395 EIGRRIIFLYA
+395 EIGRRIVFLYA

-428 IPFVNVSNSGDL
+428 IPFVNASNSGDL
-440 FRRKIANLH
+440 FRRKITDLH
-449 IPEAEVRSSFITDIS
+449 IPEAEVSSSFITDIS

-488 KKLNKEKLLAMILY
+488 KKLKKGKLLAMILY
-502 KNLFPTDFSL
+502 KNLYPTDFSW
-512 LHQNKGVVYQTFFS
+512 LHQNKGVVYETFMS
-526 APKIRNEIREDDSDR
+526 SPKIRSEIREDDSDR

-548 IQAISEETLRSIE
+548 IQGISEETLRSIE

-574 WPGDDWEIYC
+574 WPGPGWDIYC
-584 DGGKKQISSLFSEE
+584 DGRNIDINSLYSED
-598 NILHIL
+598 NIQHIL
-604 DGNIYFEN
+604 KGNIFFRNSIYSN
-612 KYYRYQTRHLN
+612 SVKHLN
-623 ADEIKSSL
+623 TDEIKSTL

-636 YRIRKKIIQSVADDK
+636 YSVRKKNIQSVANNK
-651 IKTLRDKRKVLMDDI
+651 IEYLRDERRAFMDEI
-666 AAIDKYTLSV
+666 AAIDKYTLTD
-676 IAKTERD
+676 IAKSDRD
-683 IFEHVEIP
+683 IFEHVDIP
-691 KGEEEKYKVLKYF
+691 KGEEEKYKVLKYL

-759 SAVDYDH
+759 SVVDYDH

-775 EYCLL
+775 KFCLL

-786 EECDAILKQMI
+786 DECDAILKQMV

-811 EGNCVPTFIKRLAHI
+811 EGDCVPTFIKRLVHI

-885 DIDQVRARELLD
+885 DIAQVRARELLD

-943 VDLDSAIYTSIEETE
+943 VNLDSAIYTSIEETE
-958 LNELQDYVL
+958 LNELQGYVHQ
-967 LELPAFVEN
+967 ELPAFVDN
-976 LMLASSNIHESS
+976 LMLTSSNTHESS

-997 DIQTSDIIKLIKHN
+997 DIKVDDIIKLIKHN
-1011 DTLWDDCKGISD
+1011 NTLWDDCKDITDKDVVST
-1023 ENIVRNL
+1023 L
-1030 FWKNKIKMTIKN
+1030 FAENKIKMTFEN

-1050 GTWKIDSSL
+1050 GSWNIDGTL
-1059 VVFMNLN
+1059 VAFMNCN
-1066 EEKTMEE
+1066 EEKSMEE
-1073 FTKLVQSNDE
+1073 FTKLVESNDE
-1083 HETELLAS
+1083 HEKELLSS
-1091 VVKSDNINDNIAFS
+1091 VVESDGINDKIAFS
-1105 IFNNH
+1105 IFNNRI
-1110 WLIDA
+1110 LIDI
-1115 WSKELSQLNET
+1115 WCKDLSQINVK
-1126 RVRYVVDEGII
+1126 RIRYVVDEGII
-1137 TVSPSIYQDIIKG
+1137 SISPSTYQDIITEH
-1150 NPKLSKYLL
+1150 PRLSKYLL
-1159 CKDPDKI
+1159 CKNPDNI
-1166 ISEWDEFAFSITTV
+1166 ISEWDEFAFSITDV
-1180 VEILSWVEYKK
+1180 VEMLSWIEYKK
-1191 YHSFILDKIET
+1191 YHNFILNKIEL
-1202 ESVTPIIAN
+1202 ESITPTIAN
-1211 ALLAYFSKSDSEFN
+1211 ALLSYFCKSYSEFN
-1225 LSLYKEAMEKSDNP
+1225 LSLYTEAMEKSSNSV
-1239 ALKILAS
+1239 LKVLAS

-1269 IFEGLEKQGEVYS
+1269 IFEGLDKQGEVYS
-1282 ISKQVEGAQDFM
+1282 ISKQVKGAQNFM
-1294 EALHQSKYIGQVK
+1294 NVLHQFRYIGQVK
-1307 EKGDYLTGKVLKRKP
+1307 KKGDYLTGKVLKRKP

>member
-1 MIGYLYG
+1 M
-8 HKKYIQIT
+8 KK
-16 SYQILS
+16 
-22 RYTETSTDG
+22 
-31 IWQRKEKLGEKY
+31 
-43 EENIIFALFSAF
+43 NIIFALFSAF
-55 MVIAIAVGFY
+55 MVMAIAVGFY
-65 MHWNL
+65 MQWNP
-70 TAIAILL
+70 TVIVILL
-77 GILFVGTICY
+77 GMSFVGTICY
-87 LIGICQHLIMS
+87 LIGICRHLIMS
-98 IVVSCKEKIHKAYR
+98 RVISCKEKIDKAYR
-112 KYIRRIA
+112 KYIRKIA
-119 VNCGRKVNRWK
+119 VNCSRKVNRWK

-199 SLASFVEVNMSE
+199 SLASFIEVNL
-211 SDSTP
+211 SDGDNTV
-216 KSNEDSFEEQLEYSI
+216 KGKEDGFEEQLEYSI

-297 FLFGLSIC
+297 FLFGLNIC

-395 EIGRRIIFLYA
+395 EIGRRIVFLYA

-428 IPFVNVSNSGDL
+428 IPFVNASNSGDL
-440 FRRKIANLH
+440 FRRKITDLH
-449 IPEAEVRSSFITDIS
+449 IPEAEVSSSFITDIS
-464 VFVNDMR
+464 AFVNDMR

-488 KKLNKEKLLAMILY
+488 KKLKKGKLLAMILY

-676 IAKTERD
+676 IAKTDRD

-786 EECDAILKQMI
+786 EECDAILKQMV

-811 EGNCVPTFIKRLAHI
+811 EGNCVPTFIKRLVHI
-826 DKNVWKSLDMD
+826 DNVWKSLDKD
-837 KKHTNKDKDRVIS
+837 INHITKDKDKVIS
-850 TLFKYAD
+850 AMFKYAD
-857 INDIRAI
+857 INDIRTV

-869 FNTYINDNNNY
+869 FNTYVNDNYNY

-885 DIDQVRARELLD
+885 DIDQKKVRELLD
-897 LLNLNV
+897 LLELNV
-903 QSLIDDSN
+903 QSLKDDSN
-911 AADTYSYIYEN
+911 GTDTYSYIYEN
-922 NMYALTLDNIKVI
+922 SMYALTLDNIKVI
-935 FKHNDLPV
+935 FKHNELSV
-943 VDLDSAIYTSIEETE
+943 NNLDSAIYTSIEETE
-958 LNELQDYVL
+958 LNELQGYVHQ
-967 LELPAFVEN
+967 ELPTFVDN
-976 LMLASSNIHESS
+976 LMFAPSNTHESS

-997 DIQTSDIIKLIKHN
+997 DIKVDDIIKLIKHN
-1011 DTLWDDCKGISD
+1011 DTLWDDCKDITDKDVVST
-1023 ENIVRNL
+1023 L
-1030 FWKNKIKMTIKN
+1030 FAENKIKMTLKN

-1050 GTWKIDSSL
+1050 DSWNIDNTL
-1059 VVFMNLN
+1059 AAFMNRNN
-1066 EEKTMEE
+1066 EKSMEE
-1073 FTKLVQSNDE
+1073 FTKLVESNDA
-1083 HETELLAS
+1083 HEIELLLS
-1091 VVKSDNINDNIAFS
+1091 VVQADDIKDNIAYS
-1105 IFNNH
+1105 VFNNH
-1110 WLIDA
+1110 CLIDV
-1115 WSKELSQLNET
+1115 WSKNLSQLNEK

-1137 TVSPSIYQDIIKG
+1137 SISPSNYQDIITEH
-1150 NPKLSKYLL
+1150 PLLSKYLL
-1159 CKDPDKI
+1159 CKNPDNI

-1180 VEILSWVEYKK
+1180 VEMLSWIEYKK
-1191 YHSFILDKIET
+1191 YHNFILNKIEM
-1202 ESVTPIIAN
+1202 ESITPTIAN
-1211 ALLAYFSKSDSEFN
+1211 ALLSYFSKPDSEFN
-1225 LSLYKEAMEKSDNP
+1225 LSLYTEAMEKSSNP
-1239 ALKILAS
+1239 ALNVLAS
-1246 TCCIAKRLIA
+1246 TCCIAKRIIA
-1256 MNELAGIFAKTKG
+1256 INELPNIFAKTKG

-1282 ISKQVEGAQDFM
+1282 ISKQVEGAQHFM
-1294 EALHQSKYIGQVK
+1294 DALHQFKYIGQVK

>member
-1 MIGYLYG
+1 
-8 HKKYIQIT
+8 
-16 SYQILS
+16 
-22 RYTETSTDG
+22 
-31 IWQRKEKLGEKY
+31 
-43 EENIIFALFSAF
+43 

-65 MHWNL
+65 MQWNP
-70 TAIAILL
+70 TVIVILL
-77 GILFVGTICY
+77 GMSFMGTICY
-87 LIGICQHLIMS
+87 LIGICRHLIMS
-98 IVVSCKEKIHKAYR
+98 RVIFCKEKIDKAYR
-112 KYIRRIA
+112 KYIRKIA
-119 VNCGRKVNRWK
+119 VNCSRKVNRWK
-130 LEDTGEN
+130 LEDTAEN

-353 EILYLFQEKKYNIVI
+353 EILYLFQEKKYNVVI

-395 EIGRRIIFLYA
+395 EIGRRIVFLYA

-428 IPFVNVSNSGDL
+428 IPFVNASNSGDL
-440 FRRKIANLH
+440 FRRKISDLH
-449 IPEAEVRSSFITDIS
+449 IPEAEVSSSFITDIS
-464 VFVNDMR
+464 AFVNDMR

-488 KKLNKEKLLAMILY
+488 KKLKKEKLLAMILY
-502 KNLFPTDFSL
+502 KNLYPTDFSL

-676 IAKTERD
+676 IAKTDRD

-735 SIKFNTPKEFDYKL
+735 SIKFNTPKEFDCKL

-759 SAVDYDH
+759 SIVDYDH

-780 HEDEYE
+780 HEDGYE
-786 EECDAILKQMI
+786 DKCDAILKQLV

-811 EGNCVPTFIKRLAHI
+811 EGNCVPTFIKRLVHI
-826 DKNVWKSLDMD
+826 DNVWKSLDKD
-837 KKHTNKDKDRVIS
+837 INHITKDKDKVIS
-850 TLFKYAD
+850 AMFKYAD
-857 INDIRAI
+857 INDIRTV

-880 SDLFE
+880 SELFE
-885 DIDQVRARELLD
+885 NIDQARVRKLLD
-897 LLNLNV
+897 LLDLNV
-903 QSLIDDSN
+903 QLLKDDSN
-911 AADTYSYIYEN
+911 GTDTYSYLYEN
-922 NMYALTLDNIKVI
+922 NMYALTLDNVKVI
-935 FKHNDLPV
+935 FKHNELPV
-943 VDLDSAIYTSIEETE
+943 DNLDSAIYTSIEAAE
-958 LNELQDYVL
+958 LNELQGYVHQ
-967 LELPAFVEN
+967 ELPAFVDN
-976 LMLASSNIHESS
+976 LMLTSSNTHESS

-997 DIQTSDIIKLIKHN
+997 DIKLDDIIKLIKHN
-1011 DTLWDDCKGISD
+1011 DTLWDDCKDITDKEVVST
-1023 ENIVRNL
+1023 L
-1030 FWKNKIKMTIKN
+1030 FVENKIKMTFEN

-1050 GTWKIDSSL
+1050 GSWNIDGTL
-1059 VVFMNLN
+1059 VAFMNCN
-1066 EEKTMEE
+1066 EEKSMEE
-1073 FTKLVQSNDE
+1073 FSKLVESNDE
-1083 HETELLAS
+1083 HEKELLSS
-1091 VVKSDNINDNIAFS
+1091 VVESDGINDKIAFS
-1105 IFNNH
+1105 IFNNRI
-1110 WLIDA
+1110 LIDI
-1115 WSKELSQLNET
+1115 WCKDLSQLNET
-1126 RVRYVVDEGII
+1126 RVRYVVDKGII
-1137 TVSPSIYQDIIKG
+1137 SISPSTYQDIIIEH
-1150 NPKLSKYLL
+1150 PQMSKYLL
-1159 CKDPDKI
+1159 CKNPDNI

-1180 VEILSWVEYKK
+1180 VEMLSWIEYKK
-1191 YHSFILDKIET
+1191 YHNFILNKIEM
-1202 ESVTPIIAN
+1202 ESITPTIAN
-1211 ALLAYFSKSDSEFN
+1211 ALLSYFSKPDSEFN
-1225 LSLYKEAMEKSDNP
+1225 LSLYTKAMEKSSNP
-1239 ALKILAS
+1239 VLKVLAS
-1246 TCCIAKRLIA
+1246 TCCIAKRIIA
-1256 MNELAGIFAKTKG
+1256 VNELPNIFAKAKG

-1282 ISKQVEGAQDFM
+1282 ISKQVEGAQHFM
-1294 EALHQSKYIGQVK
+1294 DALHQFKYIGQVK

>member
-1 MIGYLYG
+1 M
-8 HKKYIQIT
+8 KK
-16 SYQILS
+16 
-22 RYTETSTDG
+22 
-31 IWQRKEKLGEKY
+31 
-43 EENIIFALFSAF
+43 NIIFALFTAF
-55 MVIAIAVGFY
+55 IVIAIAIGFY
-65 MHWNL
+65 MQWNPIV
-70 TAIAILL
+70 IAILL
-77 GILFVGTICY
+77 GMLFVGTICY
-87 LIGICQHLIMS
+87 LIGICRHLIMS
-98 IVVSCKEKIHKAYR
+98 SVISCKEKIHKAYR
-112 KYIRRIA
+112 KYIRKIA
-119 VNCGRKVNRWK
+119 VSCGRKVNRWK
-130 LEDTGEN
+130 LEDAGEK

-216 KSNEDSFEEQLEYSI
+216 KSKEDSFEEQLEYSI

-252 ERTSRKKRIFV
+252 ERTSSKKRILNSV
-263 VVCILLFVVANLCLF
+263 SILLFVVANLCLF

-297 FLFGLSIC
+297 FLFGISIC
-305 VFILGICVIL
+305 VFIIGIWVVL

-353 EILYLFQEKKYNIVI
+353 EILYLFQGNKYNVVI

-395 EIGRRIIFLYA
+395 EIGRRIVFLYA

-428 IPFVNVSNSGDL
+428 IPFVNASNSGDL
-440 FRRKIANLH
+440 FRRKITGLR
-449 IPEAEVRSSFITDIS
+449 IPEVEVSSSFITDIS

-488 KKLNKEKLLAMILY
+488 KKLKKEKLLAMILY
-502 KNLFPTDFSL
+502 KNLYPTDFSL
-512 LHQNKGVVYQTFFS
+512 LHQNKGVVYETFMS
-526 APKIRNEIREDDSDR
+526 A
-541 LKEIDSE
+541 
-548 IQAISEETLRSIE
+548 ETLRDEILEDDRTQIDKVDSNLQAINE
-561 ELRAVIVGKLLKL
+561 ECLRNLNELYAVIIGKFLTLYPDGGWYL
-574 WPGDDWEIYC
+574 YC
-584 DGGKKQISSLFSEE
+584 DNKRRGISEFYSDE
-598 NILHIL
+598 NILKIL
-604 DGNIYFEN
+604 NGQVGFSEDYSRPRFFSKE
-612 KYYRYQTRHLN
+612 
-623 ADEIKSSL
+623 EIKNVL
-631 GESYK
+631 GNSFDYEK
-636 YRIRKKIIQSVADDK
+636 RKKRIQSITDDK
-651 IKTLRDKRKVLMDDI
+651 IKTLRDKRKALMDDI
-666 AAIDKYTLSV
+666 AVIEKHTLSD
-676 IAKTERD
+676 IAKSDRD
-683 IFEHVEIP
+683 IFEHVGTI
-691 KGEEEKYKVLKYF
+691 KGQEEKYKVLKYL

-735 SIKFNTPKEFDYKL
+735 SIKFNAPKEFDYKL
-749 QEIPSLIQNL
+749 QEIPSIIQNL

-786 EECDAILKQMI
+786 EECDAILKQMV

-811 EGNCVPTFIKRLAHI
+811 EGNCVPTFIKRLVHI
-826 DKNVWKSLDMD
+826 DNVWKSLDKD
-837 KKHTNKDKDRVIS
+837 INHITKDKDKVIS
-850 TLFKYAD
+850 AMFKYAD
-857 INDIRAI
+857 INDIRTV

-903 QSLIDDSN
+903 QSLIDDGN

-922 NMYALTLDNIKVI
+922 NMYALTLDNVKVI
-935 FKHNDLPV
+935 FKHNELPV
-943 VDLDSAIYTSIEETE
+943 DNLNSAIYTSIEETE
-958 LNELQDYVL
+958 LKELQDYVHQ
-967 LELPAFVEN
+967 ELPAIVEN
-976 LMLASSNIHESS
+976 LMLASSNTHESS
-988 DTIVSLMDE
+988 DTIVSLMEE

-1011 DTLWDDCKGISD
+1011 DTLWDDCK
-1023 ENIVRNL
+1023 NITDQNVVSTL
-1030 FWKNKIKMTIKN
+1030 FVENKIKMTFEN

-1050 GTWKIDSSL
+1050 GSWNIDNIL
-1059 VVFMNLN
+1059 TAFMNRN
-1066 EEKTMEE
+1066 EEKSMEE
-1073 FTKLVQSNDE
+1073 FTKLVESNDA
-1083 HETELLAS
+1083 HEIELLLS
-1091 VVKSDNINDNIAFS
+1091 VVQADDIKDNIAYS
-1105 IFNNH
+1105 VFNNH
-1110 WLIDA
+1110 CLIDV
-1115 WSKELSQLNET
+1115 WSKNLSQLTEK

-1137 TVSPSIYQDIIKG
+1137 SISPSNYQDIITEH
-1150 NPKLSKYLL
+1150 PLLSKYLL
-1159 CKDPDKI
+1159 CKNPDNI
-1166 ISEWDEFAFSITTV
+1166 ISEWDEFAFSITDV
-1180 VEILSWVEYKK
+1180 VEMLSWIEYKK
-1191 YHSFILDKIET
+1191 YHNFILNKIEL
-1202 ESVTPIIAN
+1202 ESITPTIAN
-1211 ALLAYFSKSDSEFN
+1211 ALLSYFSKPDSEFN
-1225 LSLYKEAMEKSDNP
+1225 LSLYTEAMEKSSNP
-1239 ALKILAS
+1239 ALKVLAI
-1246 TCCIAKRLIA
+1246 TCCIAKRIIA
-1256 MNELAGIFAKTKG
+1256 INELPNIFAKTKG

-1282 ISKQVEGAQDFM
+1282 ISKQVEGAQHFM
-1294 EALHQSKYIGQVK
+1294 DALHQFKYIGQVK

>member
-1 MIGYLYG
+1 
-8 HKKYIQIT
+8 
-16 SYQILS
+16 
-22 RYTETSTDG
+22 
-31 IWQRKEKLGEKY
+31 
-43 EENIIFALFSAF
+43 

-65 MHWNL
+65 MQWNP
-70 TAIAILL
+70 TVIVILL
-77 GILFVGTICY
+77 GMSFMGTICY
-87 LIGICQHLIMS
+87 LIGICRHLIMS
-98 IVVSCKEKIHKAYR
+98 RVIFCKEKIDKAYR
-112 KYIRRIA
+112 KYIRKIA
-119 VNCGRKVNRWK
+119 VNCSRKVNRWK
-130 LEDTGEN
+130 LEDTAEN

-353 EILYLFQEKKYNIVI
+353 EILYLFQEKKYNVVI

-395 EIGRRIIFLYA
+395 EIGRRIVFLYA

-428 IPFVNVSNSGDL
+428 IPFVNASNSGDL
-440 FRRKIANLH
+440 FRRKISDLH
-449 IPEAEVRSSFITDIS
+449 IPEAEVSSSFITDIS
-464 VFVNDMR
+464 AFVNDMR

-488 KKLNKEKLLAMILY
+488 KKLKKEKLLAMILY
-502 KNLFPTDFSL
+502 KNLYPTDFSL

-676 IAKTERD
+676 IAKTDRD
-683 IFEHVEIP
+683 IFEHVDIP

-759 SAVDYDH
+759 SIVDYDH

-780 HEDEYE
+780 HEDGYE
-786 EECDAILKQMI
+786 DKCDVILKQLV

-811 EGNCVPTFIKRLAHI
+811 EGNCVPTFIKRLVHI
-826 DKNVWKSLDMD
+826 DNVWKSLDKD
-837 KKHTNKDKDRVIS
+837 INHITKDKDKVIS
-850 TLFKYAD
+850 AMFKYAD
-857 INDIRAI
+857 INDIRTV

-880 SDLFE
+880 SELFE
-885 DIDQVRARELLD
+885 NIDQARVRKLLD
-897 LLNLNV
+897 LLDLNV
-903 QSLIDDSN
+903 QLLKDDSN
-911 AADTYSYIYEN
+911 GTDTYSYLYEN
-922 NMYALTLDNIKVI
+922 NMYALTLDNVKVI
-935 FKHNDLPV
+935 FKHNELPV
-943 VDLDSAIYTSIEETE
+943 DNLDSAIYTSIEAAE
-958 LNELQDYVL
+958 LNELQGYVHQ
-967 LELPAFVEN
+967 ELPAFVDN
-976 LMLASSNIHESS
+976 LMLTSSNTHESS

-997 DIQTSDIIKLIKHN
+997 DIKLDDIIKLIKHN
-1011 DTLWDDCKGISD
+1011 DTLWDDCKDITDKDVVST
-1023 ENIVRNL
+1023 L
-1030 FWKNKIKMTIKN
+1030 FVENKIKMTFEN

-1050 GTWKIDSSL
+1050 GSWNIDGTL
-1059 VVFMNLN
+1059 VAFMNCN
-1066 EEKTMEE
+1066 EEKSMEE
-1073 FTKLVQSNDE
+1073 FSKLVESNDE
-1083 HETELLAS
+1083 HEKELLSS
-1091 VVKSDNINDNIAFS
+1091 VVESDGINDKIAFS
-1105 IFNNH
+1105 IFNNRI
-1110 WLIDA
+1110 LIDI
-1115 WSKELSQLNET
+1115 WCKDLSQLNET

-1137 TVSPSIYQDIIKG
+1137 RISSSTYQDIISEHPQM
-1150 NPKLSKYLL
+1150 NKYLL
-1159 CKDPDKI
+1159 CKNPDNI

-1180 VEILSWVEYKK
+1180 VGMLSWVEYKK
-1191 YHSFILDKIET
+1191 YHNFILNKIEL
-1202 ESVTPIIAN
+1202 ESITPTIAN
-1211 ALLAYFSKSDSEFN
+1211 ALLSYFSKSDSEFN
-1225 LSLYKEAMEKSDNP
+1225 LSLYTEAMEKSSNP
-1239 ALKILAS
+1239 ALKVLAS
-1246 TCCIAKRLIA
+1246 TCCIAKRIIA
-1256 MNELAGIFAKTKG
+1256 VNELPNIFAKAKG

-1282 ISKQVEGAQDFM
+1282 ISKEVEGAQQFM
-1294 EALHQSKYIGQVK
+1294 ETLHQIKYIGQVK
-1307 EKGDYLTGKVLKRKP
+1307 EKGEYLTGKVLKRKP

>member
-1 MIGYLYG
+1 M
-8 HKKYIQIT
+8 KT
-16 SYQILS
+16 
-22 RYTETSTDG
+22 
-31 IWQRKEKLGEKY
+31 
-43 EENIIFALFSAF
+43 NIIFALFTAF
-55 MVIAIAVGFY
+55 IVIAIAVGFY
-65 MHWNL
+65 MQWNPIV
-70 TAIAILL
+70 IAILL
-77 GILFVGTICY
+77 GMLFVGTICY
-87 LIGICQHLIMS
+87 LIGICRHLIIPS
-98 IVVSCKEKIHKAYR
+98 VNSWKEKIHKAYR

-130 LEDTGEN
+130 LEDTGEK

-199 SLASFVEVNMSE
+199 SLASFVEVNMPK

-216 KSNEDSFEEQLEYSI
+216 KSKEDSFEEQLEYSI

-252 ERTSRKKRIFV
+252 ERTSSKKRILNTV
-263 VVCILLFVVANLCLF
+263 SILLFVVANLFLF
-278 CQEQVTKYFL
+278 CQKQVTKYFL

-297 FLFGLSIC
+297 FLFGIIIC
-305 VFILGICVIL
+305 VFIIGIWVVL

-326 IKNLTL
+326 VKNLTL

-353 EILYLFQEKKYNIVI
+353 EILYLFQEKKYNVVI

-395 EIGRRIIFLYA
+395 EIGRRIVFLYA

-428 IPFVNVSNSGDL
+428 IPFVNASNSGDL

-464 VFVNDMR
+464 AFVNDMR

-477 NEFDLYRNLLD
+477 NEFELYRNLLD

-502 KNLFPTDFSL
+502 KNLYPTDFSL
-512 LHQNKGVVYQTFFS
+512 LHQNKGVVYETFMS
-526 APKIRNEIREDDSDR
+526 AKTLRDEIQKDDWAR
-541 LKEIDSE
+541 LEEIDLE
-548 IQAISEETLRSIE
+548 IQAINEECVKSIE
-561 ELRAVIVGKLLKL
+561 ELRAVIIGKLMKL
-574 WPGDDWEIYC
+574 WPGEDWNIYC
-584 DGGKKQISSLFSEE
+584 NRSRKSITDLYSEE
-598 NILHIL
+598 NIQLIL
-604 DGNIYFEN
+604 KGNVSFESRHN
-612 KYYRYQTRHLN
+612 YRPRNLTL
-623 ADEIKSSL
+623 DEIKTTL
-631 GESYK
+631 GESYYYTK
-636 YRIRKKIIQSVADDK
+636 RKEQIQSAANNK
-651 IKTLRDKRKVLMDDI
+651 IEYLRDERRAFMDEI
-666 AAIDKYTLSV
+666 AVTNKYTLLD
-676 IAKTERD
+676 IAKSDRN
-683 IFEHVEIP
+683 IFEYVGTI
-691 KGEEEKYKVLKYF
+691 KGHEEKYKVLKYL

-715 FYISIFQE
+715 FYISIFHE

-735 SIKFNTPKEFDYKL
+735 SIKFNAPKEFDYKL

-759 SAVDYDH
+759 SVVDYDH

-786 EECDAILKQMI
+786 EECDAILKQMV
-797 VHEQYIDLLYQFMQ
+797 VHEEYIDLLYQFVH
-811 EGNCVPTFIKRLAHI
+811 EGNCVPTFIKRLVHI
-826 DKNVWKSLDMD
+826 DNVWKSLDKD
-837 KKHTNKDKDRVIS
+837 INHITKDKDKVIS
-850 TLFKYAD
+850 MMFKYAD
-857 INDIRAI
+857 INDIRTI

-869 FNTYINDNNNY
+869 FNNYINDNNNY
-880 SDLFE
+880 SNLFE

-922 NMYALTLDNIKVI
+922 NMYALTLDNVKVI
-935 FKHNDLPV
+935 FKYNELPV
-943 VDLDSAIYTSIEETE
+943 DNLDSAIYTSIEETE
-958 LNELQDYVL
+958 LNELQDYVHQ
-967 LELPAFVEN
+967 ELPAIVEN
-976 LMLASSNIHESS
+976 LMLASSNTHESS
-988 DTIVSLMDE
+988 DTIVSLMEE

-1011 DTLWDDCKGISD
+1011 DTLWDDCK
-1023 ENIVRNL
+1023 NITDQNVVSTL
-1030 FWKNKIKMTIKN
+1030 FVENKIKMTFEN
-1042 VKHYCSCI
+1042 VKYYCSCI
-1050 GTWKIDSSL
+1050 GSWNIDNIL
-1059 VVFMNLN
+1059 TAFMNRN
-1066 EEKTMEE
+1066 EEKSMEE
-1073 FTKLVQSNDE
+1073 FTKLVESNDA
-1083 HETELLAS
+1083 HEIELLLS
-1091 VVKSDNINDNIAFS
+1091 VVQADDIKDNIAYS
-1105 IFNNH
+1105 VFNNH
-1110 WLIDA
+1110 CLIDV
-1115 WSKELSQLNET
+1115 WSKNLSQLNVK

-1137 TVSPSIYQDIIKG
+1137 SISPSNYQDIITEH
-1150 NPKLSKYLL
+1150 PLLSKYLL
-1159 CKDPDKI
+1159 CKNPDSI
-1166 ISEWDEFAFSITTV
+1166 ISEWDEFAFSITAV
-1180 VEILSWVEYKK
+1180 VEMLSWIEYKK
-1191 YHSFILDKIET
+1191 YHNFILNKIEL
-1202 ESVTPIIAN
+1202 ESITPTIAN
-1211 ALLAYFSKSDSEFN
+1211 ALLSYFSKSDSEFN
-1225 LSLYKEAMEKSDNP
+1225 LSLYAEAMEKSSNP
-1239 ALKILAS
+1239 ALKVLAS
-1246 TCCIAKRLIA
+1246 TCCIAKRIIA
-1256 MNELAGIFAKTKG
+1256 VNELPNIFAKTKG
-1269 IFEGLEKQGEVYS
+1269 IFEGLEKRGEVYS

-1294 EALHQSKYIGQVK
+1294 NALHQFRYIGQVK

>member
-1 MIGYLYG
+1 
-8 HKKYIQIT
+8 
-16 SYQILS
+16 
-22 RYTETSTDG
+22 
-31 IWQRKEKLGEKY
+31 
-43 EENIIFALFSAF
+43 

-65 MHWNL
+65 MQWNP
-70 TAIAILL
+70 TVIVILL
-77 GILFVGTICY
+77 GMLFVGTICY
-87 LIGICQHLIMS
+87 LIGICRYLIMP
-98 IVVSCKEKIHKAYR
+98 IVNSWKEKIHKAYR

-119 VNCGRKVNRWK
+119 VNCGRKVIRWK
-130 LEDTGEN
+130 LEDAGEK

-199 SLASFVEVNMSE
+199 SLASFVEVNL
-211 SDSTP
+211 SDGDNTV
-216 KSNEDSFEEQLEYSI
+216 KGKEDGFEEQLEYSI

-252 ERTSRKKRIFV
+252 ERTSSKKRILNSV
-263 VVCILLFVVANLCLF
+263 SILLFVVANLCLF
-278 CQEQVTKYFL
+278 CQEQLIKYFL

-297 FLFGLSIC
+297 FLFGISIC
-305 VFILGICVIL
+305 VFIIGIWVVL

-353 EILYLFQEKKYNIVI
+353 EILYLFQGNKYNVVI

-395 EIGRRIIFLYA
+395 EIGRRIVFLYA

-428 IPFVNVSNSGDL
+428 IPFVNASNSGDL

-449 IPEAEVRSSFITDIS
+449 IPKSEVRSSFITDIS
-464 VFVNDMR
+464 PFVNDMR

-488 KKLNKEKLLAMILY
+488 KKLKKEKLLAMILY
-502 KNLFPTDFSL
+502 KNLYPTDFSL
-512 LHQNKGVVYQTFFS
+512 LHQNKGVVYETFMS
-526 APKIRNEIREDDSDR
+526 SPKIKSEIREDDSDR

-548 IQAISEETLRSIE
+548 IQTISEETLRSIE

-584 DGGKKQISSLFSEE
+584 DGDKKQISSLFSEE

-612 KYYRYQTRHLN
+612 KYYRHQTRHLN

-636 YRIRKKIIQSVADDK
+636 YSIRKKIIQSVANNK
-651 IKTLRDKRKVLMDDI
+651 IEYLRDERRAFMDEI
-666 AAIDKYTLSV
+666 AAIDKYTLSD
-676 IAKTERD
+676 IAKTDRD

-735 SIKFNTPKEFDYKL
+735 SIKFNAPKEFDYKL

-780 HEDEYE
+780 HDDEYE
-786 EECDAILKQMI
+786 DECDAILKQMV

-811 EGNCVPTFIKRLAHI
+811 EGNCVPTFIKRLVHI
-826 DKNVWKSLDMD
+826 DNVWKSLDKD
-837 KKHTNKDKDRVIS
+837 INHITKDKDKVIS
-850 TLFKYAD
+850 AMFKYAD
-857 INDIRAI
+857 INDIRTV

-885 DIDQVRARELLD
+885 DIDQVRERELLD

-922 NMYALTLDNIKVI
+922 NMYALTLDNVKVI
-935 FKHNDLPV
+935 FKHNELPV
-943 VDLDSAIYTSIEETE
+943 DNLDSAIYTSIEETE
-958 LNELQDYVL
+958 LNELQDYVHQ
-967 LELPAFVEN
+967 ELPTFVDT
-976 LMLASSNIHESS
+976 LMFAPSNTHESS

-997 DIQTSDIIKLIKHN
+997 DIKLDDIIKLIKHN
-1011 DTLWDDCKGISD
+1011 DTLWDDCKDITDKDVVST
-1023 ENIVRNL
+1023 L
-1030 FWKNKIKMTIKN
+1030 FAENKIKMTFEN

-1050 GTWKIDSSL
+1050 DSWNIDDTL
-1059 VVFMNLN
+1059 VAFMNRN
-1066 EEKTMEE
+1066 EENSIEE
-1073 FTKLVQSNDE
+1073 FTKLVGNNDE
-1083 HETELLAS
+1083 HEIELLAS
-1091 VVKSDNINDNIAFS
+1091 VVQSDDINDNIAFS
-1105 IFNNH
+1105 VFNNH
-1110 WLIDA
+1110 CLIDV
-1115 WSKELSQLNET
+1115 WSKNLSQLNEK

-1137 TVSPSIYQDIIKG
+1137 SISPSNYQDLITEH
-1150 NPKLSKYLL
+1150 PLLSKYLL
-1159 CKDPDKI
+1159 CKNPDNI
-1166 ISEWDEFAFSITTV
+1166 ISEWDEFAFSITDV
-1180 VEILSWVEYKK
+1180 VEMLSWIEYKK
-1191 YHSFILDKIET
+1191 YHNFILNKIEL
-1202 ESVTPIIAN
+1202 ESIMPTIAN
-1211 ALLAYFSKSDSEFN
+1211 ALLSYFSKSDSEFN
-1225 LSLYKEAMEKSDNP
+1225 LSLYTEAMEKSSNP
-1239 ALKILAS
+1239 ALKVLAS
-1246 TCCIAKRLIA
+1246 TCCIAKRIIA
-1256 MNELAGIFAKTKG
+1256 INELPNIFAKTKG

>member
-1 MIGYLYG
+1 
-8 HKKYIQIT
+8 
-16 SYQILS
+16 
-22 RYTETSTDG
+22 
-31 IWQRKEKLGEKY
+31 
-43 EENIIFALFSAF
+43 

-65 MHWNL
+65 MQWNP
-70 TAIAILL
+70 TVIVILL
-77 GILFVGTICY
+77 GMSFMGTICY
-87 LIGICQHLIMS
+87 LIGICRHLIMLRV
-98 IVVSCKEKIHKAYR
+98 IFCKEKIDKAYR
-112 KYIRRIA
+112 KYIRKIA
-119 VNCGRKVNRWK
+119 VNCSRKVNRWK

-216 KSNEDSFEEQLEYSI
+216 KSNEDCFEEQLEYSI

-297 FLFGLSIC
+297 FLFGSSIC
-305 VFILGICVIL
+305 IFILGICVIL

-395 EIGRRIIFLYA
+395 EIGRRIVFLYA
-406 LKDDIFANAEERTK
+406 LKDGIFANAEERTK

-440 FRRKIANLH
+440 FRRKIVNLH

-488 KKLNKEKLLAMILY
+488 KKLKKEKLLAMILY
-502 KNLFPTDFSL
+502 KNLYPTDFSL
-512 LHQNKGVVYQTFFS
+512 LHQNKGVVYETFMS
-526 APKIRNEIREDDSDR
+526 A
-541 LKEIDSE
+541 
-548 IQAISEETLRSIE
+548 ETLRDEILEDDRTQIDKVDSNLQAINE
-561 ELRAVIVGKLLKL
+561 ECLRNLNELYAVIIGKFITLYPDGGWYL
-574 WPGDDWEIYC
+574 YC
-584 DGGKKQISSLFSEE
+584 DNKRRGISEFYSDE
-598 NILHIL
+598 NILKIL
-604 DGNIYFEN
+604 NGQVGFSEDYSRPRFFSKE
-612 KYYRYQTRHLN
+612 
-623 ADEIKSSL
+623 EIKNVL
-631 GESYK
+631 GNSFDYEK
-636 YRIRKKIIQSVADDK
+636 RKKRIQSITDDK
-651 IKTLRDKRKVLMDDI
+651 IKNLRDKRKALMDDI
-666 AAIDKYTLSV
+666 AAIEKHTLSD
-676 IAKTERD
+676 IAKSDRD
-683 IFEHVEIP
+683 IFEHVGTI
-691 KGEEEKYKVLKYF
+691 KGQEEKYKVLKYL

-735 SIKFNTPKEFDYKL
+735 SIKFNAPKEFNYKL

-786 EECDAILKQMI
+786 EECDAILKQMV

-811 EGNCVPTFIKRLAHI
+811 EGNCVPTFIKRLVHI
-826 DKNVWKSLDMD
+826 DNVWKSLDKD
-837 KKHTNKDKDRVIS
+837 INHITKDKDKVIS
-850 TLFKYAD
+850 AMFKYAD
-857 INDIRAI
+857 INDIRTV

-943 VDLDSAIYTSIEETE
+943 VNLDSAIYTSIEETE

-1030 FWKNKIKMTIKN
+1030 FWKNKIKMTIEN

-1110 WLIDA
+1110 WLIDV

-1225 LSLYKEAMEKSDNP
+1225 LSLYTEAMEKSDNP

-1269 IFEGLEKQGEVYS
+1269 IFEGLDKQGEVYS
-1282 ISKQVEGAQDFM
+1282 ISKQIEGAQHFM

>member
-1 MIGYLYG
+1 ML
-8 HKKYIQIT
+8 
-16 SYQILS
+16 
-22 RYTETSTDG
+22 
-31 IWQRKEKLGEKY
+31 
-43 EENIIFALFSAF
+43 
-55 MVIAIAVGFY
+55 IAISVGFY
-65 MHWNL
+65 MQWNP
-70 TAIAILL
+70 AVIAISL
-77 GILFVGTICY
+77 GMLFMGTICY
-87 LIGICQHLIMS
+87 LIGICRHLIISS
-98 IVVSCKEKIHKAYR
+98 IISYKEKIHKAYR

-353 EILYLFQEKKYNIVI
+353 EILYLFQEKKYNVVI

-395 EIGRRIIFLYA
+395 EIGRRIVFLYA

-428 IPFVNVSNSGDL
+428 IPFVNASNSGDL
-440 FRRKIANLH
+440 FRRKITGLR
-449 IPEAEVRSSFITDIS
+449 IPEAEVSSSFITDIS

-488 KKLNKEKLLAMILY
+488 KKLKKGKLLAMILY
-502 KNLFPTDFSL
+502 KNLYPTDFSW
-512 LHQNKGVVYQTFFS
+512 LHQNKGVVYETFMS
-526 APKIRNEIREDDSDR
+526 SPKIRSEIREDDSDR

-548 IQAISEETLRSIE
+548 IQGISEETLRSIE

-574 WPGDDWEIYC
+574 WPGPGWDIYC
-584 DGGKKQISSLFSEE
+584 DGRNIDINSLYSED
-598 NILHIL
+598 NIQHIL
-604 DGNIYFEN
+604 KGNIFFRNSIYSN
-612 KYYRYQTRHLN
+612 SVKHLN
-623 ADEIKSSL
+623 TDEIKSTL

-636 YRIRKKIIQSVADDK
+636 YSVRKKNIQSVANNK
-651 IKTLRDKRKVLMDDI
+651 IEYLRDERRAFMDGI
-666 AAIDKYTLSV
+666 AAIDKYTLTD
-676 IAKTERD
+676 IAKSDRD
-683 IFEHVEIP
+683 IFEHVDIP
-691 KGEEEKYKVLKYF
+691 KGEEEKYKVLKYL

-735 SIKFNTPKEFDYKL
+735 SIKFNTPKEFEYKL

-759 SAVDYDH
+759 SVVDYDH

-775 EYCLL
+775 KFCLL

-786 EECDAILKQMI
+786 DECDAILKQMV
-797 VHEQYIDLLYQFMQ
+797 VHEQYIDLLFQFMQ
-811 EGNCVPTFIKRLAHI
+811 EGDCVPTFIKRLVHI
-826 DKNVWKSLDMD
+826 DKNVWKSLNMDMN
-837 KKHTNKDKDRVIS
+837 HTNKDKDRVIS

-943 VDLDSAIYTSIEETE
+943 VNLDSAIYTSIEETE

-1011 DTLWDDCKGISD
+1011 DTLWDDCKGITDKDVVST
-1023 ENIVRNL
+1023 L
-1030 FWKNKIKMTIKN
+1030 FAENKIKMTFEN

-1050 GTWKIDSSL
+1050 GSWNIDGTL
-1059 VVFMNLN
+1059 VAFMNCN
-1066 EEKTMEE
+1066 EENSIEE
-1073 FTKLVQSNDE
+1073 FTKLMESNDE
-1083 HETELLAS
+1083 HEKELLSS
-1091 VVKSDNINDNIAFS
+1091 VVESDGINDKIAFS
-1105 IFNNH
+1105 IFNNRI
-1110 WLIDA
+1110 LIDI
-1115 WSKELSQLNET
+1115 WCKDLSQINVK
-1126 RVRYVVDEGII
+1126 RIRYVVDEGII
-1137 TVSPSIYQDIIKG
+1137 SISPSTYQDIITEHLR
-1150 NPKLSKYLL
+1150 LSKYLL
-1159 CKDPDKI
+1159 CKNPDNI
-1166 ISEWDEFAFSITTV
+1166 ISEWDEFAFSITDV
-1180 VEILSWVEYKK
+1180 VEMLSWIEYKK
-1191 YHSFILDKIET
+1191 YHNFILNKIEL
-1202 ESVTPIIAN
+1202 ESITPTIAN
-1211 ALLAYFSKSDSEFN
+1211 ALLSYFCKSYSEFN
-1225 LSLYKEAMEKSDNP
+1225 LSLYTEAMEKSSNSV
-1239 ALKILAS
+1239 LKVLAS

>member
-1 MIGYLYG
+1 M
-8 HKKYIQIT
+8 KK
-16 SYQILS
+16 
-22 RYTETSTDG
+22 
-31 IWQRKEKLGEKY
+31 
-43 EENIIFALFSAF
+43 NIIFALFSAF

-65 MHWNL
+65 MQWNP
-70 TAIAILL
+70 TVIVILL
-77 GILFVGTICY
+77 GMSFMGTICY
-87 LIGICQHLIMS
+87 LIGICRHLIMLRV
-98 IVVSCKEKIHKAYR
+98 IFCKEKIDKAYR
-112 KYIRRIA
+112 KYIRKIA
-119 VNCGRKVNRWK
+119 VNCSRKVNRWK

-297 FLFGLSIC
+297 FLFGSSIC
-305 VFILGICVIL
+305 IFILGICVIL

-353 EILYLFQEKKYNIVI
+353 EILYLFQEKKYNVVI

-395 EIGRRIIFLYA
+395 EIGRRIVFLYA

-428 IPFVNVSNSGDL
+428 IPFVNASNSGDL
-440 FRRKIANLH
+440 FRRKITDLH
-449 IPEAEVRSSFITDIS
+449 IPEAEVSSSFITDIS

-488 KKLNKEKLLAMILY
+488 KKLKKGKLLAMILY
-502 KNLFPTDFSL
+502 KNLYPTDFSW
-512 LHQNKGVVYQTFFS
+512 LHQNKGVVYEAFMS
-526 APKIRNEIREDDSDR
+526 SPKIRSEIREDDSDR

-548 IQAISEETLRSIE
+548 IQGISEETLRSIE

-574 WPGDDWEIYC
+574 WPGPGWDIYC
-584 DGGKKQISSLFSEE
+584 DGRNIDINSLYSED
-598 NILHIL
+598 NIQHIL
-604 DGNIYFEN
+604 KGNIFFRNSIYSN
-612 KYYRYQTRHLN
+612 SVKHLN
-623 ADEIKSSL
+623 TDEIKATL

-636 YRIRKKIIQSVADDK
+636 YSVRKKYIQSVANNK
-651 IKTLRDKRKVLMDDI
+651 IENLRDERRAFMDEM
-666 AAIDKYTLSV
+666 AAIDKYTLTD
-676 IAKTERD
+676 IAKSDRD
-683 IFEHVEIP
+683 IFEHVDIP
-691 KGEEEKYKVLKYF
+691 KGQEEKYKVLKYF

-759 SAVDYDH
+759 SVVDYDH

-775 EYCLL
+775 KFCLL

-786 EECDAILKQMI
+786 DECDAILKQMV

-811 EGNCVPTFIKRLAHI
+811 EGNCVPTFIKRLVHI
-826 DKNVWKSLDMD
+826 DKNVWKSLNMDMN
-837 KKHTNKDKDRVIS
+837 HTNKDKDRVIS
-850 TLFKYAD
+850 TMFKYAD
-857 INDIRAI
+857 INDIRSV

-869 FNTYINDNNNY
+869 FNTYVNDNYNY
-880 SDLFE
+880 PDLFE
-885 DIDQVRARELLD
+885 DIDQKKVRELLD
-897 LLNLNV
+897 LLDLNV
-903 QSLIDDSN
+903 QSLKDDSN
-911 AADTYSYIYEN
+911 GTDTYSYIYEN
-922 NMYALTLDNIKVI
+922 NMYALTLDNVKVI
-935 FKHNDLPV
+935 FKHNELPV
-943 VDLDSAIYTSIEETE
+943 DNLDSAIYTSIEAAE
-958 LNELQDYVL
+958 LNELQGYVHQ
-967 LELPAFVEN
+967 ELPAFVDN
-976 LMLASSNIHESS
+976 LMLTSSNTHESS

-997 DIQTSDIIKLIKHN
+997 DIKVDDIIKLIKHN
-1011 DTLWDDCKGISD
+1011 NTLWDDCKDITDKDVVST
-1023 ENIVRNL
+1023 L
-1030 FWKNKIKMTIKN
+1030 FAENKIKMTFEN

-1050 GTWKIDSSL
+1050 GSWNIDGTL
-1059 VVFMNLN
+1059 VAFMNCN
-1066 EEKTMEE
+1066 EENSIEE
-1073 FTKLVQSNDE
+1073 FTKLMESNDE
-1083 HETELLAS
+1083 HEKELLSS
-1091 VVKSDNINDNIAFS
+1091 VVESDGINDKIAFS
-1105 IFNNH
+1105 IFNNRI
-1110 WLIDA
+1110 LIDV
-1115 WSKELSQLNET
+1115 WCKDLSQINVK
-1126 RVRYVVDEGII
+1126 RIRYVVDEGII
-1137 TVSPSIYQDIIKG
+1137 SISPSTYQDIITEH
-1150 NPKLSKYLL
+1150 PRLSKYLL
-1159 CKDPDKI
+1159 CKNPDNI
-1166 ISEWDEFAFSITTV
+1166 ISEWDEFAFSITDV
-1180 VEILSWVEYKK
+1180 VEMLSWIEYKK
-1191 YHSFILDKIET
+1191 YHNFILNKIEL
-1202 ESVTPIIAN
+1202 ESITPTIAN
-1211 ALLAYFSKSDSEFN
+1211 ALFSYFCKSYSEFN
-1225 LSLYKEAMEKSDNP
+1225 LSLYTEAMEKSSNP
-1239 ALKILAS
+1239 VLKVLAS

-1269 IFEGLEKQGEVYS
+1269 IFEGLDKQGEVYS
-1282 ISKQVEGAQDFM
+1282 ISKQVKGAQNFM
-1294 EALHQSKYIGQVK
+1294 NVLHQFRYIGQVK
-1307 EKGDYLTGKVLKRKP
+1307 KKGDYLTGKVLKRKP

>member
-1 MIGYLYG
+1 M
-8 HKKYIQIT
+8 KK
-16 SYQILS
+16 
-22 RYTETSTDG
+22 
-31 IWQRKEKLGEKY
+31 
-43 EENIIFALFSAF
+43 NIIFALFTAF
-55 MVIAIAVGFY
+55 MLIDISVGFY
-65 MHWNL
+65 MQWNP
-70 TAIAILL
+70 TVIVILL
-77 GILFVGTICY
+77 GMLFMGTICY
-87 LIGICQHLIMS
+87 LIGICRHLIISS
-98 IVVSCKEKIHKAYR
+98 IISYKEKIHKAYR

-464 VFVNDMR
+464 AFVNDMR

-502 KNLFPTDFSL
+502 KNLYPTDFSL
-512 LHQNKGVVYQTFFS
+512 LHQNKGVVYETFIS
-526 APKIRNEIREDDSDR
+526 TGLLKDEIKKDDWKR
-541 LKEIDSE
+541 LEEIDSE

-636 YRIRKKIIQSVADDK
+636 YRIRKKIIQSVADNK

-676 IAKTERD
+676 IAKTDRD

-759 SAVDYDH
+759 SVVDYDH

-775 EYCLL
+775 KFCLL

-786 EECDAILKQMI
+786 DECDAILKQMV

-811 EGNCVPTFIKRLAHI
+811 EGNCVPTFIKRLVHI

-857 INDIRAI
+857 INDIRTV
-864 NTSYP
+864 NTTYP

-880 SDLFE
+880 SELFE
-885 DIDQVRARELLD
+885 NIDQTRVRELLD
-897 LLNLNV
+897 LLDLNV
-903 QSLIDDSN
+903 QSLKDDSN
-911 AADTYSYIYEN
+911 GTDTYSYIYEN
-922 NMYALTLDNIKVI
+922 NMYALTLDNVKVI
-935 FKHNDLPV
+935 FKHNELPV
-943 VDLDSAIYTSIEETE
+943 DNLDSAIYTSIEAAE
-958 LNELQDYVL
+958 LNELQGYVHQ
-967 LELPAFVEN
+967 ELPAFVDN
-976 LMLASSNIHESS
+976 LMLTSSNTHESS

-997 DIQTSDIIKLIKHN
+997 DIKVDDIIKLIKHN
-1011 DTLWDDCKGISD
+1011 NTLWDDCKDITDKDVVST
-1023 ENIVRNL
+1023 L
-1030 FWKNKIKMTIKN
+1030 FAENKIKVTIKN

-1050 GTWKIDSSL
+1050 GTWKIDRLL

-1105 IFNNH
+1105 IFDNH

>member
-1 MIGYLYG
+1 M
-8 HKKYIQIT
+8 KK
-16 SYQILS
+16 
-22 RYTETSTDG
+22 
-31 IWQRKEKLGEKY
+31 
-43 EENIIFALFSAF
+43 NIIFALFSAF

-65 MHWNL
+65 MQWNP
-70 TAIAILL
+70 TVIVILL
-77 GILFVGTICY
+77 GMSFMGTICY
-87 LIGICQHLIMS
+87 LIGICRHLIMPS
-98 IVVSCKEKIHKAYR
+98 VNSWKEKIHKAYR

-119 VNCGRKVNRWK
+119 VNCGRKVIRWK
-130 LEDTGEN
+130 LEDAGEK

-216 KSNEDSFEEQLEYSI
+216 KSKEDSFEEQLEYSI

-353 EILYLFQEKKYNIVI
+353 EILYLFQEKKYNVVI

-395 EIGRRIIFLYA
+395 EIGRRIVFLYA
-406 LKDDIFANAEERTK
+406 LKDDIFTTAEERTK

-428 IPFVNVSNSGDL
+428 IPFVNASNSGDL

-449 IPEAEVRSSFITDIS
+449 IPNTEVRSSFITDIS
-464 VFVNDMR
+464 AFVNDMR

-477 NEFDLYRNLLD
+477 NEFELYCNLLD
-488 KKLNKEKLLAMILY
+488 KKLKKEKLLAMILY
-502 KNLFPTDFSL
+502 KNLYPTDFSL
-512 LHQNKGVVYQTFFS
+512 LHQNKGVVYETFLS
-526 APKIRNEIREDDSDR
+526 AEKLRDEIQKSEWAR
-541 LKEIDSE
+541 LEEIDLE
-548 IQAISEETLRSIE
+548 IQAISEESLRSIE
-561 ELRAVIVGKLLKL
+561 ELRAVIVGKMLKL
-574 WPGDDWEIYC
+574 WPGFDWQIYC
-584 DGGKKQISSLFSEE
+584 DSSKTDISSLFSEE

-604 DGNIYFEN
+604 KGKIYFIN
-612 KYYRYQTRHLN
+612 NRNGYSSRQPKL
-623 ADEIKSSL
+623 DEIKSTL
-631 GESYK
+631 GESYNYSK
-636 YRIRKKIIQSVADDK
+636 RKTLIQSIADDK
-651 IKTLRDKRKVLMDDI
+651 IEDLREERKVFVDALSATKKFTLLDI
-666 AAIDKYTLSV
+666 AKSD
-676 IAKTERD
+676 RN
-683 IFEHVEIP
+683 IFEHVDTI
-691 KGEEEKYKVLKYF
+691 KGQEEKYKVLKYL

-715 FYISIFQE
+715 FYISIFHE

-735 SIKFNTPKEFDYKL
+735 SIKFNAPKEFDYKL

-786 EECDAILKQMI
+786 EECDAILKQMF

-811 EGNCVPTFIKRLAHI
+811 EGNCVPTFIKRLVHI
-826 DKNVWKSLDMD
+826 DNVWKSLDKD
-837 KKHTNKDKDRVIS
+837 INHITKDKDKVIS
-850 TLFKYAD
+850 AMFKYAD
-857 INDIRAI
+857 INDIRTV

-922 NMYALTLDNIKVI
+922 NMYALTLDNVKVI
-935 FKHNDLPV
+935 FKHNELPV
-943 VDLDSAIYTSIEETE
+943 DNLDSAIYTSIEETE
-958 LNELQDYVL
+958 LNELQGYVHQ
-967 LELPAFVEN
+967 ELPAIVEN
-976 LMLASSNIHESS
+976 LMLASSNTHESS
-988 DTIVSLMDE
+988 DAIVSLMDE

-1011 DTLWDDCKGISD
+1011 DTLWDDCK
-1023 ENIVRNL
+1023 NITDKDVVSTL
-1030 FWKNKIKMTIKN
+1030 FAENKIKMTFEN

-1083 HETELLAS
+1083 HERELLAS

-1110 WLIDA
+1110 WLIDV

-1211 ALLAYFSKSDSEFN
+1211 ALLSYFSKSDSEFN

-1269 IFEGLEKQGEVYS
+1269 IFEGLDKQGEVYS
-1282 ISKQVEGAQDFM
+1282 ISKQIEGAQHFM
-1294 EALHQSKYIGQVK
+1294 EALHQSKYIGLVK

>member
-1 MIGYLYG
+1 M
-8 HKKYIQIT
+8 KK
-16 SYQILS
+16 
-22 RYTETSTDG
+22 
-31 IWQRKEKLGEKY
+31 
-43 EENIIFALFSAF
+43 NIIFALFTAF
-55 MVIAIAVGFY
+55 VVIAIAIGFY
-65 MHWNL
+65 MQWNP
-70 TAIAILL
+70 IVVAILL
-77 GILFVGTICY
+77 GVFFVGTICY
-87 LIGICQHLIMS
+87 LIGICRHLIMPS
-98 IVVSCKEKIHKAYR
+98 VNFWKEKIHKAYR

-353 EILYLFQEKKYNIVI
+353 EILYLFQEKKYNVVI

-395 EIGRRIIFLYA
+395 EIGRRIVFLYA

-428 IPFVNVSNSGDL
+428 IPFVNASNSGDL
-440 FRRKIANLH
+440 FRRKITDLH
-449 IPEAEVRSSFITDIS
+449 IPEAEVSSSFITDIS

-488 KKLNKEKLLAMILY
+488 KKLKKGKLLAMILY
-502 KNLFPTDFSL
+502 KNLYPTDFSW
-512 LHQNKGVVYQTFFS
+512 LHQNKGVVYETFMS
-526 APKIRNEIREDDSDR
+526 SPKIRSEIREDDSDR

-548 IQAISEETLRSIE
+548 IQGISEETLRSIE

-574 WPGDDWEIYC
+574 WPGPGWDIYC
-584 DGGKKQISSLFSEE
+584 DGRNIDINSLYSED
-598 NILHIL
+598 NIQHIL
-604 DGNIYFEN
+604 KGNIFFRNSIYSN
-612 KYYRYQTRHLN
+612 SVKHLN
-623 ADEIKSSL
+623 TDEIKATL

-636 YRIRKKIIQSVADDK
+636 YSVRKKYIQSVANNK
-651 IKTLRDKRKVLMDDI
+651 IENLRDERRAFMDEM
-666 AAIDKYTLSV
+666 AAIDKYTLTD
-676 IAKTERD
+676 IAKSDRD
-683 IFEHVEIP
+683 IFEHVDIP
-691 KGEEEKYKVLKYF
+691 KGQEEKYKVLKYF

-759 SAVDYDH
+759 SVVDYDH

-775 EYCLL
+775 KFCLL

-786 EECDAILKQMI
+786 DECDAILKQMV

-811 EGNCVPTFIKRLAHI
+811 EGNCVPTFIKRLVHI
-826 DKNVWKSLDMD
+826 DKNVWKSLNMDMN
-837 KKHTNKDKDRVIS
+837 HTNKDKDRVIS
-850 TLFKYAD
+850 TMFKYAD
-857 INDIRAI
+857 INDIRSV

-869 FNTYINDNNNY
+869 FNTYVNDNYNY
-880 SDLFE
+880 PDLFE
-885 DIDQVRARELLD
+885 DIDQKKVRELLD
-897 LLNLNV
+897 LLDLNV

-943 VDLDSAIYTSIEETE
+943 VNLDSAIYTSIEETE

-976 LMLASSNIHESS
+976 LMLTSSNTHESS

-997 DIQTSDIIKLIKHN
+997 DINLDDIIKLIKHN
-1011 DTLWDDCKGISD
+1011 NTLWDDCKDITDKDVVST
-1023 ENIVRNL
+1023 L
-1030 FWKNKIKMTIKN
+1030 FAENKIKMTFEN

-1050 GTWKIDSSL
+1050 GSWNIDGTL
-1059 VVFMNLN
+1059 VAFMNCN
-1066 EEKTMEE
+1066 EEKSMEE
-1073 FTKLVQSNDE
+1073 FTKLVESNDE
-1083 HETELLAS
+1083 HEKELLSS
-1091 VVKSDNINDNIAFS
+1091 VVESDGINDKIAFS
-1105 IFNNH
+1105 IFNNRI
-1110 WLIDA
+1110 LIDI
-1115 WSKELSQLNET
+1115 WCKDLSQLNVK
-1126 RVRYVVDEGII
+1126 RIRYVVDEGII
-1137 TVSPSIYQDIIKG
+1137 SISPSTYQDIIAEH
-1150 NPKLSKYLL
+1150 PLLSKYLL
-1159 CKDPDKI
+1159 CKNPDSI
-1166 ISEWDEFAFSITTV
+1166 ISEWDEFAFSITDV
-1180 VEILSWVEYKK
+1180 VEMLSWIEYKK
-1191 YHSFILDKIET
+1191 YHNFILNKIEL
-1202 ESVTPIIAN
+1202 ESITPTIAN
-1211 ALLAYFSKSDSEFN
+1211 ALLSYFCKSYSEFN
-1225 LSLYKEAMEKSDNP
+1225 LSLYTEAMEKSSNP
-1239 ALKILAS
+1239 VLKVLAS

>member
-1 MIGYLYG
+1 
-8 HKKYIQIT
+8 
-16 SYQILS
+16 
-22 RYTETSTDG
+22 
-31 IWQRKEKLGEKY
+31 
-43 EENIIFALFSAF
+43 

-65 MHWNL
+65 MQWNP
-70 TAIAILL
+70 TVIVILL
-77 GILFVGTICY
+77 GMLFMGTICY
-87 LIGICQHLIMS
+87 LIGICRHLIISS
-98 IVVSCKEKIHKAYR
+98 IISYKEKIHKAYR

-395 EIGRRIIFLYA
+395 EIGRRIVFLYA

-428 IPFVNVSNSGDL
+428 IPFVNASNSGDL
-440 FRRKIANLH
+440 FRRKITGLR
-449 IPEAEVRSSFITDIS
+449 IPEAEVSSSFITDIS
-464 VFVNDMR
+464 AFVNDMR

-488 KKLNKEKLLAMILY
+488 RKLKKEKLLAMILY
-502 KNLFPTDFSL
+502 KNLYPTDFSL
-512 LHQNKGVVYQTFFS
+512 LHQNKGVVYESFLS
-526 APKIRNEIREDDSDR
+526 AEKLRDEIQKDDRKRIDD
-541 LKEIDSE
+541 IDSE
-548 IQAISEETLRSIE
+548 IQAINEECLRNLN
-561 ELRAVIVGKLLKL
+561 ELYAVIIGKFITLYPDGGWYL
-574 WPGDDWEIYC
+574 YC
-584 DGGKKQISSLFSEE
+584 DNKRRGISEFYSDE
-598 NILHIL
+598 NILKIL
-604 DGNIYFEN
+604 NGQVGFSEDYSRPRFFSKE
-612 KYYRYQTRHLN
+612 
-623 ADEIKSSL
+623 EIKNVL
-631 GESYK
+631 GNGFDYEK
-636 YRIRKKIIQSVADDK
+636 RKKLIHSITDDK
-651 IKTLRDKRKVLMDDI
+651 IKTLRDKRKAFMDEI
-666 AAIDKYTLSV
+666 AAIEKYTLSD
-676 IAKTERD
+676 IAKSDRN
-683 IFEHVEIP
+683 IFEHVDIQ
-691 KGEEEKYKVLKYF
+691 KGQEDNYEVLKYL

-735 SIKFNTPKEFDYKL
+735 SIKFNAPKEFDYKL

-780 HEDEYE
+780 YEDEYE
-786 EECDAILKQMI
+786 EECDAILKQMV

-811 EGNCVPTFIKRLAHI
+811 EGNCVPTFIKRLVHI
-826 DKNVWKSLDMD
+826 DNVWKSLDKD
-837 KKHTNKDKDRVIS
+837 INHITKDKDKVIS
-850 TLFKYAD
+850 AMFKYAD
-857 INDIRAI
+857 INDIRTI

-885 DIDQVRARELLD
+885 DINQVRVRELLD

-922 NMYALTLDNIKVI
+922 NMYALTLDNVKVI

-943 VDLDSAIYTSIEETE
+943 VNLDSAIYTSIEETE

-1030 FWKNKIKMTIKN
+1030 FWKNKIKMAIKN

-1110 WLIDA
+1110 WLIDV

-1150 NPKLSKYLL
+1150 HPKLSKYLL

-1191 YHSFILDKIET
+1191 YHSFILDQIET

-1211 ALLAYFSKSDSEFN
+1211 ALLSYFSKSDSEFN

-1269 IFEGLEKQGEVYS
+1269 IFEGLDKQGEVYS
-1282 ISKQVEGAQDFM
+1282 ISKQIEGAQHFM
-1294 EALHQSKYIGQVK
+1294 EALHQSKYIGLVK

>member
-1 MIGYLYG
+1 M
-8 HKKYIQIT
+8 KK
-16 SYQILS
+16 
-22 RYTETSTDG
+22 
-31 IWQRKEKLGEKY
+31 
-43 EENIIFALFSAF
+43 NIIFALFTAF
-55 MVIAIAVGFY
+55 MLIDISVGFY
-65 MHWNL
+65 MQWNP
-70 TAIAILL
+70 TVIVILL
-77 GILFVGTICY
+77 GMLFMGTICY
-87 LIGICQHLIMS
+87 LIGICRHLIISS
-98 IVVSCKEKIHKAYR
+98 IISYKEKIHKAYR

-297 FLFGLSIC
+297 FLFGSSIC
-305 VFILGICVIL
+305 IFILGICVIL

-353 EILYLFQEKKYNIVI
+353 EILYLFQEKKYNVVI

-395 EIGRRIIFLYA
+395 EIGRRIVFLYA

-428 IPFVNVSNSGDL
+428 IPFVNASNSGDL
-440 FRRKIANLH
+440 FRRKITDLH
-449 IPEAEVRSSFITDIS
+449 IPEAEVSSSFITDIS

-488 KKLNKEKLLAMILY
+488 KKLKKGKLLAMILY
-502 KNLFPTDFSL
+502 KNLYPTDFSW
-512 LHQNKGVVYQTFFS
+512 LHQNKGVVYETFMS
-526 APKIRNEIREDDSDR
+526 SPKIRSEIREDDSDR

-548 IQAISEETLRSIE
+548 IQGISEETLRSIE

-574 WPGDDWEIYC
+574 WPGPGWDIYC
-584 DGGKKQISSLFSEE
+584 DGRNIDINSLYSED
-598 NILHIL
+598 NIQHIL
-604 DGNIYFEN
+604 KGNIFFRNSIYSN
-612 KYYRYQTRHLN
+612 SVKHLN
-623 ADEIKSSL
+623 TDEIKATL

-636 YRIRKKIIQSVADDK
+636 YSVRKKYIQSVANNK
-651 IKTLRDKRKVLMDDI
+651 IENLRDERRAFMDEM
-666 AAIDKYTLSV
+666 AAIDKYTLTD
-676 IAKTERD
+676 IAKSDRD
-683 IFEHVEIP
+683 IFEHVDIP
-691 KGEEEKYKVLKYF
+691 KGQEEKYKVLKYF

-759 SAVDYDH
+759 SVVDYDH

-775 EYCLL
+775 KFCLL

-786 EECDAILKQMI
+786 DECDAILKQMV

-811 EGNCVPTFIKRLAHI
+811 EGNCVPTFIKRLVHI
-826 DKNVWKSLDMD
+826 DKNVWKSLNMDMN
-837 KKHTNKDKDRVIS
+837 HTNKDKDRVIS
-850 TLFKYAD
+850 TMFKYAD
-857 INDIRAI
+857 INDIRSV

-869 FNTYINDNNNY
+869 FNTYVNDNYNY
-880 SDLFE
+880 PDLFE
-885 DIDQVRARELLD
+885 DIDQKKVRELLD
-897 LLNLNV
+897 LLDLNV

-943 VDLDSAIYTSIEETE
+943 VNLDSAIYTSIEETE

-976 LMLASSNIHESS
+976 LMLTSSNTHESS

-997 DIQTSDIIKLIKHN
+997 DINLDDIIKLIKHN
-1011 DTLWDDCKGISD
+1011 NTLWDDCKDITDKDVVST
-1023 ENIVRNL
+1023 L
-1030 FWKNKIKMTIKN
+1030 FAENKIKMTFEN

-1050 GTWKIDSSL
+1050 GSWNIDGTL
-1059 VVFMNLN
+1059 VAFMNCN
-1066 EEKTMEE
+1066 EEKSMEE
-1073 FTKLVQSNDE
+1073 FTKLVESNDE
-1083 HETELLAS
+1083 HEKELLSS
-1091 VVKSDNINDNIAFS
+1091 VVESDGINDKIAFS
-1105 IFNNH
+1105 IFNNRI
-1110 WLIDA
+1110 LIDI
-1115 WSKELSQLNET
+1115 WCKDLSQLNVK
-1126 RVRYVVDEGII
+1126 RIRYVVDEGII
-1137 TVSPSIYQDIIKG
+1137 SISPSTYQDIIAEH
-1150 NPKLSKYLL
+1150 PLLSKYLL
-1159 CKDPDKI
+1159 CKNPDSI
-1166 ISEWDEFAFSITTV
+1166 ISEWDEFAFSITDV
-1180 VEILSWVEYKK
+1180 VEMLSWIEYKK
-1191 YHSFILDKIET
+1191 YHNFILNKIEL
-1202 ESVTPIIAN
+1202 ESITPTIAN
-1211 ALLAYFSKSDSEFN
+1211 ALLSYFCKSYSEFN
-1225 LSLYKEAMEKSDNP
+1225 LSLYTEAMEKSSNP
-1239 ALKILAS
+1239 VLKVLAS

>member
-1 MIGYLYG
+1 
-8 HKKYIQIT
+8 
-16 SYQILS
+16 
-22 RYTETSTDG
+22 
-31 IWQRKEKLGEKY
+31 
-43 EENIIFALFSAF
+43 

-65 MHWNL
+65 MQWNP
-70 TAIAILL
+70 TVIVILL
-77 GILFVGTICY
+77 GMSFMGTICY
-87 LIGICQHLIMS
+87 LIGICRHLIMS
-98 IVVSCKEKIHKAYR
+98 RVIFCKEKIDKAYR
-112 KYIRRIA
+112 KYIRKIA
-119 VNCGRKVNRWK
+119 VNCSRKVNRWK
-130 LEDTGEN
+130 LEDTAEN

-353 EILYLFQEKKYNIVI
+353 EILYLFQEKKYNVVI

-395 EIGRRIIFLYA
+395 EIGRRIVFLYA

-428 IPFVNVSNSGDL
+428 IPFVNASNSGDL
-440 FRRKIANLH
+440 FRRKISDLH
-449 IPEAEVRSSFITDIS
+449 IPEAEVSSSFITDIS
-464 VFVNDMR
+464 AFVNDMR

-488 KKLNKEKLLAMILY
+488 KKLKKEKLLAMILY
-502 KNLFPTDFSL
+502 KNLYPTDFSL

-676 IAKTERD
+676 IAKTDRD
-683 IFEHVEIP
+683 IFEHVDIP

-759 SAVDYDH
+759 SIVDYDH

-780 HEDEYE
+780 HEDGYE
-786 EECDAILKQMI
+786 DKCDVILKQLV

-811 EGNCVPTFIKRLAHI
+811 EGNCVPTFIKRLVHI
-826 DKNVWKSLDMD
+826 DNVWKSLDKD
-837 KKHTNKDKDRVIS
+837 INHITKDKDKVIS
-850 TLFKYAD
+850 AMFKYAD
-857 INDIRAI
+857 INDIRTV

-880 SDLFE
+880 SELFE
-885 DIDQVRARELLD
+885 NIDQARVRKLLD
-897 LLNLNV
+897 LLDLNV
-903 QSLIDDSN
+903 QLLKDDSN
-911 AADTYSYIYEN
+911 GTDTYSYLYEN
-922 NMYALTLDNIKVI
+922 NMYALTLDNVKVI
-935 FKHNDLPV
+935 FKHNELPV
-943 VDLDSAIYTSIEETE
+943 DNLDSAIYTSIEAAE
-958 LNELQDYVL
+958 LNELQGYVHQ
-967 LELPAFVEN
+967 ELPAFVDN
-976 LMLASSNIHESS
+976 LMLTSSNTHESS

-997 DIQTSDIIKLIKHN
+997 DIKLDDIIKLIKHN
-1011 DTLWDDCKGISD
+1011 DTLWDDCKDITDKDVVST
-1023 ENIVRNL
+1023 L
-1030 FWKNKIKMTIKN
+1030 FVENKIKMTFEN

-1050 GTWKIDSSL
+1050 GSWNIDGTL
-1059 VVFMNLN
+1059 VAFMNCN
-1066 EEKTMEE
+1066 EEKSMEE
-1073 FTKLVQSNDE
+1073 FSKLVESNDE
-1083 HETELLAS
+1083 HEKELLSS
-1091 VVKSDNINDNIAFS
+1091 VVESDGINDKIAFS
-1105 IFNNH
+1105 IFNNRI
-1110 WLIDA
+1110 LIDI
-1115 WSKELSQLNET
+1115 WCKDLSQLNET
-1126 RVRYVVDEGII
+1126 RVRYVVDKGII
-1137 TVSPSIYQDIIKG
+1137 SISPSTYQDIITEH
-1150 NPKLSKYLL
+1150 PQMSKYLL
-1159 CKDPDKI
+1159 CKNPDNI
-1166 ISEWDEFAFSITTV
+1166 ISEWDEFAFSITDV
-1180 VEILSWVEYKK
+1180 VEMLSWIEYKK
-1191 YHSFILDKIET
+1191 YHNFILNKIEL
-1202 ESVTPIIAN
+1202 ESITPTIAN
-1211 ALLAYFSKSDSEFN
+1211 ALLSYFSKSDSEFN
-1225 LSLYKEAMEKSDNP
+1225 LSLYAEAMEKSSNP
-1239 ALKILAS
+1239 ALKVLAS
-1246 TCCIAKRLIA
+1246 TCCIAKRIIA
-1256 MNELAGIFAKTKG
+1256 VNELPNIFAKTKG

-1294 EALHQSKYIGQVK
+1294 NALHQFRYIGQVK